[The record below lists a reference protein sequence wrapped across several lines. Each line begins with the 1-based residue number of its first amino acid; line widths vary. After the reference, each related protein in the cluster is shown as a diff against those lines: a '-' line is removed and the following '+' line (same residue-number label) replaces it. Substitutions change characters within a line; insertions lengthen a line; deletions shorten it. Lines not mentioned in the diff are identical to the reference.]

1 MIIESTLKAKLIYI
15 FGIDDKMHEGC
26 LKIGEATLDE
36 DADLFSLAPG
46 CEALNKAAHKRI
58 SQYTQTAGIQYHLL
72 HTELAIRTK
81 DKQIQGFNDKAVH
94 DVLLHSGLKRK
105 DFNLGGGKASE
116 WFVVDLKTAIAAIQ
130 AVKANKE
137 ALDGS
142 QITSRQTPIALRNE
156 QRAAIEQTVSCFAEG
171 DQMLWN
177 AKMRFGK
184 TLTALQLFKE
194 LSQANPKQY
203 RRMLILT
210 HRPVVNDGWFDDFHK
225 IFFEVGTPYLY
236 GSKTAGNSFPNLEAM
251 LKEDKGRRYV
261 YFASIQDLRG
271 SSFVGG
277 RFRKNDELFSA
288 HWDLLVIDEAHEGTQ
303 TDLGDKVLKALV
315 KKGTKTLSLSGTP
328 FNLFQKYKEDEI
340 YTWSYVDEQREKA
353 RWEEEHVGDHNPY
366 GSLPRMNMFTY
377 DLGPLFERFQ
387 DSEISFNFHEF
398 FRTDDAGRFVHD
410 EHVGRFLDMMCD
422 PSADS
427 NYPFSTK
434 RYREYFRHTF
444 WLVPGVK
451 EALALQRKLEHHP
464 IFRHFDVVNVAGD
477 GDPDDPGGEA
487 LQKVRDA
494 IGGRATKDYTIT
506 LSCGKL
512 TTGVTVKEWTAVFML
527 SGSAKTG
534 AANYMQTIFRVQSPG
549 QIDGRQ
555 KTDAY
560 VFDFAPDRVLTMMA
574 QAAKT
579 PTRPGRQTDEHRQ
592 RLKEL
597 LNFFPII
604 ALQGSQTRR
613 YDVDQLLTRLKHTYI
628 ERVVNSGFDNNSLY
642 NDRLLELD
650 DVEVK
655 EFETLKGII
664 GSTPSQD
671 PGRDIVVNDSGFDE
685 EKTAGDEQPQDKPK
699 SQLTDEDKAARK
711 ALKKQ
716 QEMRK
721 NAISILRGIS
731 IRMPMLIYGCD
742 LKEGEEI
749 TIDNFAEHI
758 DPRSWEEFMPHGVT
772 KQHFNSFKKYY
783 DPEIF
788 LEAGRQIRKRALRAD
803 HLPVKDR
810 IRHIVEIFDS
820 FRNPDKETVLT
831 PWRVVNMHLS
841 DTVGGYD
848 FYEPTHTEM
857 LDEPRLVD
865 RGSVTNKV
873 FMGQDTRILELNSKS
888 GLYPLYM
895 AYGIWRERCRE
906 WERQGFFEITKMTV
920 EEEQLAWDDV
930 IANNI
935 FVICKTPMAVS
946 ITKRTLVGFR
956 AVNRINARYYPDL
969 VNTLKT
975 NPESFANDVVKGQS
989 FWHNKNVEKEMKF
1002 NAIVGNP
1009 PYQVMDGGNANSATP
1024 VYHLFVNASKQILP
1038 KYISLIMP
1046 SRWLNGGRGL
1056 DAFRETMLHD
1066 DRISHLF
1073 DFFDASECF
1082 NNVEIK
1088 GGICYFLL
1096 DFSYH
1101 GKCNISTHHL
1111 GRIFKTYRP
1120 LLEEGVDTYIRSEE
1134 QVSVLYKVRDKQE
1147 KSFCEWLS
1155 AGRFYGFHTKVD
1167 WFDNGLNGTI
1177 QSADGQ
1183 DTYPITSRPISPD
1196 DVKIYIHG
1204 GECWIKRSDIPK
1216 NSNVAN
1222 EYKLLLP
1229 RSGNPNSIIIG
1240 KPKISEPGSCNSNT
1254 YVLVRPTDGGL
1265 TKEMADNVIAYIK
1278 TRFFRFMVA
1287 TKTSTQSMSLPAYS
1301 FVPLQDFTEPWTDA
1315 KLYEKYG
1322 ITPEEQSYIES
1333 MISPME

>member
-15 FGIDDKMHEGC
+15 FGIDDKTHEGC

-36 DADLFSLAPG
+36 DADLFSLSPN
-46 CEALNKAAHKRI
+46 CEALNNAAHKRI
-58 SQYTQTAGIQYHLL
+58 SQYTQTAGIQYHLF
-72 HTELAIRTK
+72 HTELAMRTK

-105 DFNLGGGKASE
+105 DFNLGEGKASE
-116 WFVVDLKTAIAAIQ
+116 WFIVDLNTAIAAIK

-142 QITSRQTPIALRNE
+142 QITSGQTPIILRNE
-156 QRAAIEQTVSCFAEG
+156 QRAAIDQTKTRFAEG

-194 LSQANPKQY
+194 LSQAEPKQY

-225 IFFEVGTPYLY
+225 IFFEVATPYMY
-236 GSKTAGNSFPNLEAM
+236 GSKTSGNSFQNLEAK
-251 LKEDKGRRYV
+251 LKADKECRYV

-277 RFRKNDELFSA
+277 KFQKNDELFSA

-303 TDLGDKVLKALV
+303 TDLGDKVLKALI

-328 FNLFQKYKEDEI
+328 FNLFGKFKQDDI
-340 YTWSYVDEQREKA
+340 YTWSYVDEQREKEK
-353 RWEEEHVGDHNPY
+353 WEKEHEGDHNPY

-387 DSEISFNFHEF
+387 DSEYSFNFHEF
-398 FRTDDAGRFVHD
+398 FRTDDNGDFVHE
-410 EHVGRFLDMMCD
+410 EHVDRFLDMMCD
-422 PSADS
+422 PSEDS

-434 RYREYFRHTF
+434 RYQEYFRHPF

-451 EALALQRKLEHHP
+451 EALALQYKLEKHP
-464 IFRHFDVVNVAGD
+464 IFCNFDVVNVAGD
-477 GDPDDPGGEA
+477 GDPDDPKGEA

-494 IGGRATKDYTIT
+494 IIEKPKKDYTIT

-549 QIDGRQ
+549 QINGKQ

-574 QAAKT
+574 QAAKA
-579 PTRPGRQTDEHRQ
+579 PTRPGKQTEEHRQ

-650 DVEVK
+650 DVEIE
-655 EFETLKGII
+655 EFDELKGII

-671 PGRDIVVNDSGFDE
+671 SGKDIVINDSGFDE
-685 EKTAGDEQPQDKPK
+685 EETGGDEKPEKKPK
-699 SQLTDEDKAARK
+699 TPLTDEEKAARK
-711 ALKKQ
+711 EMKKKK
-716 QEMRK
+716 EMRK

-742 LKEGEEI
+742 LKDGEDI

-758 DPRSWEEFMPHGVT
+758 DPRSWEEFMPQGIT
-772 KQHFNSFKKYY
+772 KQHFNNFKKYY

-788 LEAGRQIRKRALRAD
+788 LEAGRQIRARARKAD
-803 HLPVKDR
+803 GLPVKER
-810 IRHIVEIFDS
+810 IRHIVEIFSS

-841 DTVGGYD
+841 DTIGGYD
-848 FYEPTHTEM
+848 FYEESHTEM
-857 LDEPRLVD
+857 LNEPRLVD
-865 RGSVTNKV
+865 RGSVTNRV
-873 FMGQDTRILELNSKS
+873 FMGPDTRILELNSKS

-895 AYGIWRERCRE
+895 AYSIWRERCRE
-906 WERQGFFEITKMTV
+906 WERQGFFEVDKMTI

-935 FVICKTPMAVS
+935 FVVCKTPMAVS
-946 ITKRTLVGFR
+946 ITKRTLTGFR
-956 AVNRINARYYPDL
+956 DVKQVNARYYAGL
-969 VNTLKT
+969 VETLKT
-975 NPESFANDVVKGQS
+975 NPESFTKDVVRGQF

-1009 PYQVMDGGNANSATP
+1009 PYQVNIGTKKENYGM
-1024 VYHLFVNASKQILP
+1024 LIFQEFVNAAKRLAPQYVSMIF
-1038 KYISLIMP
+1038 P
-1046 SRWLNGGRGL
+1046 SRWFTGGRGL
-1056 DAFRETMLHD
+1056 EEFRTNMLSDKRLKTIVDYVDAK
-1066 DRISHLF
+1066 
-1073 DFFDASECF
+1073 
-1082 NNVEIK
+1082 EIFPSADVS
-1088 GGICYFLL
+1088 GGINYILWDKEYQGLCDFTYRHNGKSSYQKRNLNEYPIFIRRNEAL
-1096 DFSYH
+1096 DIIRKVVAHNEKMVEENVSSQTPFGFVTTYRGATEAFEGSIPLHTSGGITYVSRQDVTRNPQWIDKYKVVFSKATCEH
-1101 GKCNISTHHL
+1101 AGTPDRSGKYRVFSGLRMLKPEEICTQSYLIGSTFDTEEETLNCISY
-1111 GRIFKTYRP
+1111 FKT
-1120 LLEEGVDTYIRSEE
+1120 
-1134 QVSVLYKVRDKQE
+1134 KFVR
-1147 KSFCEWLS
+1147 FLI
-1155 AGRFYGFHTKVD
+1155 
-1167 WFDNGLNGTI
+1167 I
-1177 QSADGQ
+1177 QLVTSQDMSAD
-1183 DTYPITSRPISPD
+1183 
-1196 DVKIYIHG
+1196 
-1204 GECWIKRSDIPK
+1204 
-1216 NSNVAN
+1216 
-1222 EYKLLLP
+1222 
-1229 RSGNPNSIIIG
+1229 
-1240 KPKISEPGSCNSNT
+1240 
-1254 YVLVRPTDGGL
+1254 
-1265 TKEMADNVIAYIK
+1265 
-1278 TRFFRFMVA
+1278 RFH
-1287 TKTSTQSMSLPAYS
+1287 
-1301 FVPLQDFTEPWTDA
+1301 FVPIQDYSEPWTDE
-1315 KLYEKYG
+1315 KLYTKYG
-1322 ITPEEQSYIES
+1322 ITPDEQAYIES
-1333 MISPME
+1333 LIKPME

>member
-15 FGIDDKMHEGC
+15 FGIDDKTHEGC

-36 DADLFSLAPG
+36 DADLFSLSPN
-46 CEALNKAAHKRI
+46 CEALNNAAHKRI
-58 SQYTQTAGIQYHLL
+58 SQYTQTAGIQYHLF
-72 HTELAIRTK
+72 HTELAMRTK

-105 DFNLGGGKASE
+105 DFNLGEGKASE
-116 WFVVDLKTAIAAIQ
+116 WFIVDLNTAIAAIK

-137 ALDGS
+137 ALDVS
-142 QITSRQTPIALRNE
+142 QITSGQTPIILRNE
-156 QRAAIEQTVSCFAEG
+156 QRAAIDQTKTRFAEG

-194 LSQANPKQY
+194 LSQAEPKQY

-225 IFFEVGTPYLY
+225 IFFEVATPYMY
-236 GSKTAGNSFPNLEAM
+236 GSKTSGNSFQNLEAK
-251 LKEDKGRRYV
+251 LKADKECRYV

-277 RFRKNDELFSA
+277 KFQKNDELFSA

-303 TDLGDKVLKALV
+303 TDLGDKVLKALI

-328 FNLFQKYKEDEI
+328 FNLFGKFKQDDI
-340 YTWSYVDEQREKA
+340 YTWSYVDEQREKEK
-353 RWEEEHVGDHNPY
+353 WEKEHEGDHNPY

-387 DSEISFNFHEF
+387 DSEYSFNFHEF
-398 FRTDDAGRFVHD
+398 FRTDDNGDFVHE
-410 EHVGRFLDMMCD
+410 EHVDRFLDMMCD
-422 PSADS
+422 PSEDS

-434 RYREYFRHTF
+434 RYQEYFRHTF

-451 EALALQRKLEHHP
+451 EALALQYKLEKHP
-464 IFRHFDVVNVAGD
+464 IFCNFDVVNVAGD
-477 GDPDDPGGEA
+477 GDPDDPKGEA

-494 IGGRATKDYTIT
+494 IIEKPKKDYTIT

-549 QIDGRQ
+549 QINGKQ

-574 QAAKT
+574 QAAKA
-579 PTRPGRQTDEHRQ
+579 PTRPGKQTDEHRQ

-613 YDVDQLLTRLKHTYI
+613 SDVDQLLTRLKHTYI

-650 DVEVK
+650 DVEIE
-655 EFETLKGII
+655 EFDELKGII

-671 PGRDIVVNDSGFDE
+671 SGKDIVINDSGFDE
-685 EKTAGDEQPQDKPK
+685 EETGGDDKPEK
-699 SQLTDEDKAARK
+699 KPKTPLTDEEKAARK
-711 ALKKQ
+711 EMKKKK
-716 QEMRK
+716 EMRK

-742 LKEGEEI
+742 LKDGEDI

-758 DPRSWEEFMPHGVT
+758 DPRSWEEFMPQGVT
-772 KQHFNSFKKYY
+772 KQHFNNFKKYY

-788 LEAGRQIRKRALRAD
+788 LEAGRQIRARARKAD
-803 HLPVKDR
+803 GLPVKER
-810 IRHIVEIFDS
+810 IRHIVEIFSS

-841 DTVGGYD
+841 DTIGGYD
-848 FYEPTHTEM
+848 FYEESHTEM
-857 LDEPRLVD
+857 LNEPRLVD
-865 RGSVTNKV
+865 RGSVTNRV

-895 AYGIWRERCRE
+895 AYSIWRERCRE
-906 WERQGFFEITKMTV
+906 WERQGFFEVDKMTI

-935 FVICKTPMAVS
+935 FVVCKTPMAVS
-946 ITKRTLVGFR
+946 ITKRTLTGFR
-956 AVNRINARYYPDL
+956 DVKQVNARYYADL
-969 VNTLKT
+969 VETLKT
-975 NPESFANDVVKGQS
+975 NPESFTKDVVRGQY
-989 FWHNKNVEKEMKF
+989 FWHNKNAEKEMKF

-1009 PYQVMDGGNANSATP
+1009 PYQVMGGSGGTNDAPIFQEFAKA
-1024 VYHLFVNASKQILP
+1024 ASKLSP
-1038 KYISLIMP
+1038 SYITLIMP
-1046 SRWLNGGRGL
+1046 SKWFSGGRENLLGSFRRDML
-1056 DAFRETMLHD
+1056 TGGHIRKMVAFTNSND
-1066 DRISHLF
+1066 IF
-1073 DFFDASECF
+1073 PT
-1082 NNVEIK
+1082 VEIK
-1088 GGICYFLL
+1088 GGICY
-1096 DFSYH
+1096 Y
-1101 GKCNISTHHL
+1101 
-1111 GRIFKTYRP
+1111 
-1120 LLEEGVDTYIRSEE
+1120 LEEGQYNGVCDYVMVQNGKSISAMRDLNEHDIFIRDTQLANIINKVQARAKKDGVGMVEDIVSSDTPFGIPSNPKVSSKNPIDVSPTRNQEYNVELLYIDHLTRTIEYVRE
-1134 QVSVLYKVRDKQE
+1134 KDIVKNANDIQYPKV
-1147 KSFCEWLS
+1147 F
-1155 AGRFYGFHTKVD
+1155 
-1167 WFDNGLNGTI
+1167 
-1177 QSADGQ
+1177 
-1183 DTYPITSRPISPD
+1183 
-1196 DVKIYIHG
+1196 
-1204 GECWIKRSDIPK
+1204 IPK
-1216 NSNVAN
+1216 AGGT
-1222 EYKLLLP
+1222 
-1229 RSGNPNSIIIG
+1229 GNDSKVLGTPTIG
-1240 KPKISEPGSCNSNT
+1240 KPGSVCSQTFLYAKFETEVEANNFIS
-1254 YVLVRPTDGGL
+1254 YL
-1265 TKEMADNVIAYIK
+1265 K
-1278 TRFFRFMVA
+1278 TRFLRILVSA
-1287 TKTSTQSMSLPAYS
+1287 IKTTQDAMSGVYH
-1301 FVPLQDFTEPWTDA
+1301 FVPLQDFSEPWTDE
-1315 KLYEKYG
+1315 KLYAKYG
-1322 ITPEEQSYIES
+1322 ITPDEQAYIES
-1333 MISPME
+1333 LIKPMD

>member
-15 FGIDDKMHEGC
+15 FGIDDKTHEGC

-36 DADLFSLAPG
+36 DADLFSLSPN
-46 CEALNKAAHKRI
+46 CEALNNAAHKRI
-58 SQYTQTAGIQYHLL
+58 SQYTQTAGIQYHLF
-72 HTELAIRTK
+72 HTELAMRTK

-105 DFNLGGGKASE
+105 NFNLGEGKASE
-116 WFVVDLKTAIAAIQ
+116 WFIVDLNTAIAAIK

-137 ALDGS
+137 ALDVS
-142 QITSRQTPIALRNE
+142 QITSGQTPIILRNE
-156 QRAAIEQTVSCFAEG
+156 QRAAIDQTKTRFAEG

-194 LSQANPKQY
+194 LSQAEPKQY

-225 IFFEVGTPYLY
+225 IFFEVATPYMY
-236 GSKTAGNSFPNLEAM
+236 GSKTSGNSFQNLEAK
-251 LKEDKGRRYV
+251 LKADKECRYV

-277 RFRKNDELFSA
+277 KFQKNDELFSA

-303 TDLGDKVLKALV
+303 TDLGDKVLKALI

-328 FNLFQKYKEDEI
+328 FNLFGKFKQDDI
-340 YTWSYVDEQREKA
+340 YTWSYVDEQREKEK
-353 RWEEEHVGDHNPY
+353 WEKEHEGDHNPY

-387 DSEISFNFHEF
+387 DSEYSFNFHEF
-398 FRTDDAGRFVHD
+398 FRTDDNGDFVHE
-410 EHVGRFLDMMCD
+410 EHVDRFLDMMCD
-422 PSADS
+422 PSEDS

-434 RYREYFRHTF
+434 RYQEYFRHTF

-451 EALALQRKLEHHP
+451 EALALQYKLEKHP
-464 IFRHFDVVNVAGD
+464 IFCNFDVVNVAGD
-477 GDPDDPGGEA
+477 GDPDDPKGEA

-494 IGGRATKDYTIT
+494 IIEKPKKDYTIT

-549 QIDGRQ
+549 QINGKQ

-574 QAAKT
+574 QAAKA
-579 PTRPGRQTDEHRQ
+579 PTRPGKQTEEHRQ

-650 DVEVK
+650 DVEIE
-655 EFETLKGII
+655 EFDELKGII

-671 PGRDIVVNDSGFDE
+671 SGKDIVINDSGFDE
-685 EKTAGDEQPQDKPK
+685 EETGGDDKPEK
-699 SQLTDEDKAARK
+699 KPKTPLTDEEKAARK
-711 ALKKQ
+711 EMKKKK
-716 QEMRK
+716 EMRK

-742 LKEGEEI
+742 LKDGEDI

-758 DPRSWEEFMPHGVT
+758 DPRSWEEFMPQGVT
-772 KQHFNSFKKYY
+772 KQHFNNFKKYY

-788 LEAGRQIRKRALRAD
+788 LEAGRQIRARARKAD
-803 HLPVKDR
+803 GLPVKER
-810 IRHIVEIFDS
+810 IRHIVEIFSS

-841 DTVGGYD
+841 DTIGGYD
-848 FYEPTHTEM
+848 FYEESHTEM
-857 LDEPRLVD
+857 LNEPRLVD
-865 RGSVTNKV
+865 RGSVTNRV

-895 AYGIWRERCRE
+895 AYSIWRERCRE
-906 WERQGFFEITKMTV
+906 WERQGFFEVAKMTI

-935 FVICKTPMAVS
+935 FVVCKTPMAVS
-946 ITKRTLVGFR
+946 ITKRTLTGFR
-956 AVNRINARYYPDL
+956 DVKQVNARYYADL
-969 VNTLKT
+969 VETLKT
-975 NPESFANDVVKGQS
+975 NPESFTKDVVRGQY
-989 FWHNKNVEKEMKF
+989 FWHNKNAEKEMKF

-1009 PYQVMDGGNANSATP
+1009 PYQVMGGSGGTNDAPIFQEFAKA
-1024 VYHLFVNASKQILP
+1024 ASKLSP
-1038 KYISLIMP
+1038 SYITLIMP
-1046 SRWLNGGRGL
+1046 SKWFSGGRENLLGSFRRDML
-1056 DAFRETMLHD
+1056 TGGHIRKMVAFTNSND
-1066 DRISHLF
+1066 IF
-1073 DFFDASECF
+1073 PT
-1082 NNVEIK
+1082 VEIK
-1088 GGICYFLL
+1088 GGICY
-1096 DFSYH
+1096 Y
-1101 GKCNISTHHL
+1101 
-1111 GRIFKTYRP
+1111 
-1120 LLEEGVDTYIRSEE
+1120 LEEGQYNGVCDYVMVQNGKSISAMRDLNEHDIFIRDTQLANIINKVQARAKKDGVGMVEDIVSSDTPFGIPSNPKVSSKNPIDVSPTRNQEYNVELLYIDHLTRTIEYVRE
-1134 QVSVLYKVRDKQE
+1134 KDIVKNANDIQYPKV
-1147 KSFCEWLS
+1147 F
-1155 AGRFYGFHTKVD
+1155 
-1167 WFDNGLNGTI
+1167 
-1177 QSADGQ
+1177 
-1183 DTYPITSRPISPD
+1183 
-1196 DVKIYIHG
+1196 
-1204 GECWIKRSDIPK
+1204 IPK
-1216 NSNVAN
+1216 AGGT
-1222 EYKLLLP
+1222 
-1229 RSGNPNSIIIG
+1229 GNDSKVLGTPTIG
-1240 KPKISEPGSCNSNT
+1240 KPGSVCSQTFLYAKFETEVEANNFIS
-1254 YVLVRPTDGGL
+1254 YL
-1265 TKEMADNVIAYIK
+1265 K
-1278 TRFFRFMVA
+1278 TRFLRILVSA
-1287 TKTSTQSMSLPAYS
+1287 IKTTQDAMSGVYH
-1301 FVPLQDFTEPWTDA
+1301 FVPLQDFSEPWTDE
-1315 KLYEKYG
+1315 KLYAKYG
-1322 ITPEEQSYIES
+1322 ITPDEQAYIES
-1333 MISPME
+1333 LIKPMD

>member
-15 FGIDDKMHEGC
+15 FGIDDKTHEGC

-36 DADLFSLAPG
+36 DADLFSLSPN
-46 CEALNKAAHKRI
+46 CEALNNAAHKRI
-58 SQYTQTAGIQYHLL
+58 SQYTQTAGIQYHLF
-72 HTELAIRTK
+72 HTELAMRTK

-105 DFNLGGGKASE
+105 DFNLGEGKASE
-116 WFVVDLKTAIAAIQ
+116 WFIVDLNTAIAAIK

-142 QITSRQTPIALRNE
+142 QITSGQTPIILRNE
-156 QRAAIEQTVSCFAEG
+156 QRAAIDQTKTRFAEG

-194 LSQANPKQY
+194 LSQAEPKQY

-225 IFFEVGTPYLY
+225 IFFEVATPYMY
-236 GSKTAGNSFPNLEAM
+236 GSKTSGNSFQNLEAK
-251 LKEDKGRRYV
+251 LKADKECRYV

-277 RFRKNDELFSA
+277 KFQKNDELFSA

-303 TDLGDKVLKALV
+303 TDLGDKVLKALI

-328 FNLFQKYKEDEI
+328 FNLFGKFKQDDI
-340 YTWSYVDEQREKA
+340 YTWSYVDEQREKEK
-353 RWEEEHVGDHNPY
+353 WEKEHEGDHNPY

-387 DSEISFNFHEF
+387 DSEYSFNFHEF
-398 FRTDDAGRFVHD
+398 FRTDDNGDFVHE
-410 EHVGRFLDMMCD
+410 EHVDRFLDMMCD
-422 PSADS
+422 PSEDS

-434 RYREYFRHTF
+434 RYQEYFRHTF

-451 EALALQRKLEHHP
+451 EALALQYKLEKHP
-464 IFRHFDVVNVAGD
+464 IFCNFDVVNVAGD
-477 GDPDDPGGEA
+477 GDPDDPKGEA

-494 IGGRATKDYTIT
+494 IIEKPKKDYTIT

-549 QIDGRQ
+549 QINGKQ

-574 QAAKT
+574 QAAKA
-579 PTRPGRQTDEHRQ
+579 PTRPGKQTEEHRQ

-650 DVEVK
+650 DDEIE
-655 EFETLKGII
+655 EFDELKGII

-671 PGRDIVVNDSGFDE
+671 SGKDIIINDSGFDE
-685 EKTAGDEQPQDKPK
+685 EETGGDDKPEK
-699 SQLTDEDKAARK
+699 KPKTPLTDEEKAARK
-711 ALKKQ
+711 EMKKKK
-716 QEMRK
+716 EMRK

-742 LKEGEEI
+742 LKDGEDI

-758 DPRSWEEFMPHGVT
+758 DPRSWEEFMPQGIT
-772 KQHFNSFKKYY
+772 KQHFNNFKKYY

-788 LEAGRQIRKRALRAD
+788 LEAGRQIRARARKAD
-803 HLPVKDR
+803 GLPVKER
-810 IRHIVEIFDS
+810 IRHIVEIFSS

-841 DTVGGYD
+841 DTIGGYD
-848 FYEPTHTEM
+848 FYEESHTEM
-857 LDEPRLVD
+857 LNEPRLVD
-865 RGSVTNKV
+865 RGSVTNRV

-895 AYGIWRERCRE
+895 AYSIWRERCRE
-906 WERQGFFEITKMTV
+906 WERQGFFEVDKMTI

-935 FVICKTPMAVS
+935 FVVCKTPMAVS
-946 ITKRTLVGFR
+946 ITKRTLTGFR
-956 AVNRINARYYPDL
+956 DVKQVNVRYYADL
-969 VNTLKT
+969 VETLKT
-975 NPESFANDVVKGQS
+975 NPESFTKDVVRGQY
-989 FWHNKNVEKEMKF
+989 FWHNKNAEKEMKF

-1009 PYQVMDGGNANSATP
+1009 PYQVMDGGIGSSAVP
-1024 VYHLFVNASKQILP
+1024 VYHHFVNVANRIDPQ
-1038 KYISLIMP
+1038 YVSLIMP
-1046 SRWLNGGRGL
+1046 AKWYSGGRGL
-1056 DAFRETMLHD
+1056 DSFRQSMLS
-1066 DRISHLF
+1066 DRSISHLF
-1073 DFFDASECF
+1073 DFIDSHDCF
-1082 NNVEIK
+1082 TKVDIA
-1088 GGICYFLL
+1088 GGVCYFLRDKFYNGNCVVSTIRNGKTTVVTRNLNEL
-1096 DFSYH
+1096 DVFVRTKEELDILDKIKSNTESFMSDVVLAQKPFGLRTYETPLSEGDIVLRYNK
-1101 GKCNISTHHL
+1101 GKGLYLRKRIETNSNLIDKWKVITSCATNEHAGETDKNGRKRIISTL
-1111 GRIFKTYRP
+1111 EVLKPGEICTETYMVISTF
-1120 LLEEGVDTYIRSEE
+1120 ESEKE
-1134 QVSVLYKVRDKQE
+1134 
-1147 KSFCEWLS
+1147 
-1155 AGRFYGFHTKVD
+1155 A
-1167 WFDNGLNGTI
+1167 
-1177 QSADGQ
+1177 
-1183 DTYPITSRPISPD
+1183 
-1196 DVKIYIHG
+1196 
-1204 GECWIKRSDIPK
+1204 
-1216 NSNVAN
+1216 NS
-1222 EYKLLLP
+1222 
-1229 RSGNPNSIIIG
+1229 
-1240 KPKISEPGSCNSNT
+1240 C
-1254 YVLVRPTDGGL
+1254 
-1265 TKEMADNVIAYIK
+1265 IAYIK
-1278 TRFFRFMVA
+1278 TNLVRFMLAMV
-1287 TKTSTQSMSLPAYS
+1287 TTTQHLSKSNFQ
-1301 FVPLQDFTEPWTDA
+1301 FVPLQDFSEPWTDE
-1315 KLYEKYG
+1315 KLYAKYG
-1322 ITPEEQSYIES
+1322 ITPDEQAYIES
-1333 MISPME
+1333 LIKPME

>member
-36 DADLFSLAPG
+36 DADLFTLSPN
-46 CEALNKAAHKRI
+46 CEALNNAAHKRI
-58 SQYTQTAGIQYHLL
+58 SQYTQTAGIQYKLF

-105 DFNLGGGKASE
+105 DFNLGEGKASE
-116 WFVVDLKTAIAAIQ
+116 WFIVDLNTAIAAIK

-142 QITSRQTPIALRNE
+142 QITTGQTPIILRNE
-156 QRAAIEQTVSCFAEG
+156 QRAAIEQTKARFAEG

-194 LSQANPKQY
+194 LSQAEPKQY

-225 IFFEVGTPYLY
+225 IFFEVGTPYMY
-236 GSKTAGNSFPNLEAM
+236 GSKTSGNSFQNLEA
-251 LKEDKGRRYV
+251 KVKADKDCRYV

-277 RFRKNDELFSA
+277 KFQKNDELFSA

-303 TDLGDKVLKALV
+303 TDLGDKVLKALI

-328 FNLFQKYKEDEI
+328 FNLFGKFKQDDI
-340 YTWSYVDEQREKA
+340 YTWSYVDEQREKEK
-353 RWEEEHVGDHNPY
+353 WEKEHEGDHNPY

-387 DSEISFNFHEF
+387 DSEYSFNFHEF
-398 FRTDDAGRFVHD
+398 FRTDDNGDFVHE
-410 EHVGRFLDMMCD
+410 EHVDRFLDMMCD
-422 PSADS
+422 PSEDS

-434 RYREYFRHTF
+434 RYQEYFRHTF

-451 EALALQRKLEHHP
+451 EALALQYKLEKHP
-464 IFRHFDVVNVAGD
+464 IFCNFDVVNVAGD
-477 GDPDDPGGEA
+477 GDPDDPKGEA

-494 IGGRATKDYTIT
+494 IIEKPKKDYTIT

-549 QIDGRQ
+549 QINGKQ

-574 QAAKT
+574 HAAKA
-579 PTRPGRQTDEHRQ
+579 PTRPGKQTEEHRQ

-650 DVEVK
+650 DVEIE
-655 EFETLKGII
+655 EFDELKGII

-671 PGRDIVVNDSGFDE
+671 SGKDIVINDSGFDE
-685 EKTAGDEQPQDKPK
+685 EETGGDKPEK
-699 SQLTDEDKAARK
+699 KPKTPLTDEEKAVRK
-711 ALKKQ
+711 EMKKKK
-716 QEMRK
+716 EMRK

-742 LKEGEEI
+742 LKDGEDI

-758 DPRSWEEFMPHGVT
+758 DPRSWEEFMPQGIT
-772 KQHFNSFKKYY
+772 KQHFNNFKKYY

-788 LEAGRQIRKRALRAD
+788 LEAGRQIRARARKAD
-803 HLPVKDR
+803 GLPVKER
-810 IRHIVEIFDS
+810 IRHIVEIFSS

-841 DTVGGYD
+841 DTIGGYD
-848 FYEPTHTEM
+848 FYEETHTEM
-857 LDEPRLVD
+857 LNNPRLVD
-865 RGSVTNKV
+865 RGSVTNRV

-895 AYGIWRERCRE
+895 AYSIWRERCRE
-906 WERQGFFEITKMTV
+906 WERQGFFEVDKMTI

-935 FVICKTPMAVS
+935 FVVCKTPMAVS

-956 AVNRINARYYPDL
+956 DVKQVNTRYYADL
-969 VNTLKT
+969 VETLKT
-975 NPESFANDVVKGQS
+975 NPESFTKDVVRGQY

-1009 PYQVMDGGNANSATP
+1009 PYQVVNPNDNQNRNAP
-1024 VYHLFVNASKQILP
+1024 IYHKFIQVAMMLP
-1038 KYISLIMP
+1038 TNYISMISP
-1046 SRWLNGGRGL
+1046 ARWYFNNILLG
-1056 DAFRETMLHD
+1056 DFSEKFVSDTHISYLHD
-1066 DRISHLF
+1066 YANATEIF
-1073 DFFDASECF
+1073 PT
-1082 NNVEIK
+1082 VEIK
-1088 GGICYFLL
+1088 SGVCYFLW
-1096 DFSYH
+1096 DRNH
-1101 GKCNISTHHL
+1101 NGKCKI
-1111 GRIFKTYRP
+1111 
-1120 LLEEGVDTYIRSEE
+1120 EENLFGKDT
-1134 QVSVLYKVRDKQE
+1134 VSVRFLKSEYDEGFIRYGNAIPIIKKV
-1147 KSFCEWLS
+1147 KSFGEPSFSSLVSPQNPFGFNTAVKGDSKKNSDSVIIISKGKSDLQELYIDRSKVSLHKEWIDQIKIITSKAAEDGILP
-1155 AGRFYGFHTKVD
+1155 GKVITKFYIVESGKCC
-1167 WFDNGLNGTI
+1167 NGTYMVI
-1177 QSADGQ
+1177 GPFGND
-1183 DTYPITSRPISPD
+1183 R
-1196 DVKIYIHG
+1196 VK
-1204 GECWIKRSDIPK
+1204 C
-1216 NSNVAN
+1216 
-1222 EYKLLLP
+1222 
-1229 RSGNPNSIIIG
+1229 
-1240 KPKISEPGSCNSNT
+1240 
-1254 YVLVRPTDGGL
+1254 
-1265 TKEMADNVIAYIK
+1265 DNVISYIK
-1278 TRFFRFMVA
+1278 TRLFRFLVGI
-1287 TKTSTQSMSLPAYS
+1287 KKPTQDLKDQTFSL
-1301 FVPLQDFTEPWTDA
+1301 VPMQDFSEPWTDE
-1315 KLYEKYG
+1315 KLYAKYG
-1322 ITPEEQSYIES
+1322 ITPDEQAYIES
-1333 MISPME
+1333 LIKPME

>member
-15 FGIDDKMHEGC
+15 FGIDDKTHEGC

-36 DADLFSLAPG
+36 DADLFSLSPN
-46 CEALNKAAHKRI
+46 CEALNNAAHKRI
-58 SQYTQTAGIQYHLL
+58 SQYTQTAGIQYHLF
-72 HTELAIRTK
+72 HTELAMRTK

-105 DFNLGGGKASE
+105 DFNLGEGKASE
-116 WFVVDLKTAIAAIQ
+116 WFIVDLNTAIAAIK

-142 QITSRQTPIALRNE
+142 QITSGQTPIILRNE
-156 QRAAIEQTVSCFAEG
+156 QRAAIDQTKTRFAEG

-194 LSQANPKQY
+194 LSQAEPKQY

-225 IFFEVGTPYLY
+225 IFFEVATPYMY
-236 GSKTAGNSFPNLEAM
+236 GSKTSGNSFQNLEAK
-251 LKEDKGRRYV
+251 LKADKECRYV

-277 RFRKNDELFSA
+277 KFQKNDELFSA

-303 TDLGDKVLKALV
+303 TDLGDKVLKALI

-328 FNLFQKYKEDEI
+328 FNLFGKFKQDDI
-340 YTWSYVDEQREKA
+340 YTWSYVDEQREKEK
-353 RWEEEHVGDHNPY
+353 WEKEHEGDHNPY

-387 DSEISFNFHEF
+387 DSEYSFNFHEF
-398 FRTDDAGRFVHD
+398 FRTDDNGDFVHE
-410 EHVGRFLDMMCD
+410 EHVDRFLDMMCD
-422 PSADS
+422 PSEDS

-434 RYREYFRHTF
+434 RYQEYFRHTF

-451 EALALQRKLEHHP
+451 EALALQYKLEKHP
-464 IFRHFDVVNVAGD
+464 IFCNFDVVNVAGD
-477 GDPDDPGGEA
+477 GDPDDPKGEA

-494 IGGRATKDYTIT
+494 IIEKPKKDYTIT

-549 QIDGRQ
+549 QINGKQ

-574 QAAKT
+574 QAAKA
-579 PTRPGRQTDEHRQ
+579 PTRPGKQTDEHRQ

-650 DVEVK
+650 DVEIE
-655 EFETLKGII
+655 EFDELKGII

-671 PGRDIVVNDSGFDE
+671 SGKDIVINDSGFDE
-685 EKTAGDEQPQDKPK
+685 EETGGDDKPEK
-699 SQLTDEDKAARK
+699 KPKTPLTDEEKAARK
-711 ALKKQ
+711 EMKKKK
-716 QEMRK
+716 EMRK

-742 LKEGEEI
+742 LKDGEDI

-758 DPRSWEEFMPHGVT
+758 DPRSWEEFMPQGIT
-772 KQHFNSFKKYY
+772 KQHFNKFKKYY

-788 LEAGRQIRKRALRAD
+788 LEAGRQIRARARKAD
-803 HLPVKDR
+803 GLPVKER
-810 IRHIVEIFDS
+810 IRHIVEIFSS

-841 DTVGGYD
+841 DTIGGYD
-848 FYEPTHTEM
+848 FYEESHTEM
-857 LDEPRLVD
+857 LNEPRLVD
-865 RGSVTNKV
+865 RGSVTNRV

-895 AYGIWRERCRE
+895 AYSIWRERCRE
-906 WERQGFFEITKMTV
+906 WERQGFFEVDKMTI

-935 FVICKTPMAVS
+935 FVVCKTPMAVS
-946 ITKRTLVGFR
+946 ITKRTLTGFR
-956 AVNRINARYYPDL
+956 DVKQVNARYYADL
-969 VNTLKT
+969 VETLKT
-975 NPESFANDVVKGQS
+975 NPESFTKDVVRGQY
-989 FWHNKNVEKEMKF
+989 FWHNKNAEKEMKF

-1009 PYQVMDGGNANSATP
+1009 PYQVMDGGIGSSAVP
-1024 VYHLFVNASKQILP
+1024 VYHHFVNVANKIDPQ
-1038 KYISLIMP
+1038 YVSLIMP
-1046 SRWLNGGRGL
+1046 AKWYSGGRGL
-1056 DAFRETMLHD
+1056 DSFRQSMLS
-1066 DRISHLF
+1066 DRSISHLF
-1073 DFFDASECF
+1073 DFIDSHDCF
-1082 NNVEIK
+1082 TKVDIA
-1088 GGICYFLL
+1088 GGVCYFLRDKFYNGNCVVSTIRNGKTTVVTRNLNEL
-1096 DFSYH
+1096 DVFVRTKEELDILDKIKSNTESFMSDVVLAQKPFGLRTYETPLSEGDIVLRYNK
-1101 GKCNISTHHL
+1101 GKGLYLRKRIETNSNLIDKWKVITSCATNEHAGETDKNGRKRIISTL
-1111 GRIFKTYRP
+1111 EVLKPGEICTETYMVISTF
-1120 LLEEGVDTYIRSEE
+1120 ESEKE
-1134 QVSVLYKVRDKQE
+1134 
-1147 KSFCEWLS
+1147 
-1155 AGRFYGFHTKVD
+1155 A
-1167 WFDNGLNGTI
+1167 
-1177 QSADGQ
+1177 
-1183 DTYPITSRPISPD
+1183 
-1196 DVKIYIHG
+1196 
-1204 GECWIKRSDIPK
+1204 
-1216 NSNVAN
+1216 NS
-1222 EYKLLLP
+1222 
-1229 RSGNPNSIIIG
+1229 
-1240 KPKISEPGSCNSNT
+1240 C
-1254 YVLVRPTDGGL
+1254 
-1265 TKEMADNVIAYIK
+1265 IAYIK
-1278 TRFFRFMVA
+1278 TNLVRFMLAMV
-1287 TKTSTQSMSLPAYS
+1287 TTTQHLSKSNFQ
-1301 FVPLQDFTEPWTDA
+1301 FVPLQDFSEPWTDE
-1315 KLYEKYG
+1315 KLYAKYG
-1322 ITPEEQSYIES
+1322 ITPDEQAYIES
-1333 MISPME
+1333 LIKPME

>member
-15 FGIDDKMHEGC
+15 FGIDDKTHEGC

-36 DADLFSLAPG
+36 DADLFSLSPN
-46 CEALNKAAHKRI
+46 CEALNNAAHKRI
-58 SQYTQTAGIQYHLL
+58 SQYTQTAGIQYHLF
-72 HTELAIRTK
+72 HTELAMRTK

-105 DFNLGGGKASE
+105 DFNLGEGKASE
-116 WFVVDLKTAIAAIQ
+116 WFIVDLNTAIAAIN

-142 QITSRQTPIALRNE
+142 QITSGQTPIILRNE
-156 QRAAIEQTVSCFAEG
+156 QRAAIDQTKTRFAEG

-194 LSQANPKQY
+194 LSQAEPKQY

-225 IFFEVGTPYLY
+225 IFFEVATPYMY
-236 GSKTAGNSFPNLEAM
+236 GSKTSGNSFQNLEAK
-251 LKEDKGRRYV
+251 LKADKECRYV

-277 RFRKNDELFSA
+277 KFQKNDELFSA

-303 TDLGDKVLKALV
+303 TDLGDKVLKALI

-328 FNLFQKYKEDEI
+328 FNLFGKFKQDDI
-340 YTWSYVDEQREKA
+340 YTWSYVDEQREKEK
-353 RWEEEHVGDHNPY
+353 WEKEHEGDHNPY

-387 DSEISFNFHEF
+387 DSEYSFNFHEF
-398 FRTDDAGRFVHD
+398 FRTDDNGDFVHE
-410 EHVGRFLDMMCD
+410 EHVDRFLDMMCD
-422 PSADS
+422 PSEDS

-434 RYREYFRHTF
+434 RYQEYFRHTF

-451 EALALQRKLEHHP
+451 EALALQYKLEKHP
-464 IFRHFDVVNVAGD
+464 IFCNFDVVNVAGD
-477 GDPDDPGGEA
+477 GDPDDPKGEA

-494 IGGRATKDYTIT
+494 IIEKPKKDYTIT

-549 QIDGRQ
+549 QINGKQ

-574 QAAKT
+574 QAAKA
-579 PTRPGRQTDEHRQ
+579 PTRPGKQTEEHRQ

-650 DVEVK
+650 DVEIE
-655 EFETLKGII
+655 EFDELKGII

-671 PGRDIVVNDSGFDE
+671 SGKDIVINDSGFDE
-685 EKTAGDEQPQDKPK
+685 EETGGDDKPEK
-699 SQLTDEDKAARK
+699 KPKTPLTDEEKAARK
-711 ALKKQ
+711 EMKKKK
-716 QEMRK
+716 EMRK

-742 LKEGEEI
+742 LKDGEDI

-758 DPRSWEEFMPHGVT
+758 DPRSWEEFMPQGIT
-772 KQHFNSFKKYY
+772 KQHFNNFKKYY
-783 DPEIF
+783 DHEIF
-788 LEAGRQIRKRALRAD
+788 LEAGRQIRARARKAD
-803 HLPVKDR
+803 GLPVKER
-810 IRHIVEIFDS
+810 IRHIVEIFSS

-841 DTVGGYD
+841 DTIGGYD
-848 FYEPTHTEM
+848 FYEESHTEM
-857 LDEPRLVD
+857 LNEPRLVD
-865 RGSVTNKV
+865 RGSVTNRV

-895 AYGIWRERCRE
+895 AYSIWRERCRE
-906 WERQGFFEITKMTV
+906 WERQGFFEVDKMTI

-935 FVICKTPMAVS
+935 FVVCKTPMAVS
-946 ITKRTLVGFR
+946 ITKRTLTGFR
-956 AVNRINARYYPDL
+956 DVKQVNARYYADL
-969 VNTLKT
+969 VETLKT
-975 NPESFANDVVKGQS
+975 NPESFTKDVVRGQY
-989 FWHNKNVEKEMKF
+989 FWHNKNAEKEMKF

-1009 PYQVMDGGNANSATP
+1009 PYQVMDGGIGSSAVP
-1024 VYHLFVNASKQILP
+1024 VYHHFVNVANRIDPQ
-1038 KYISLIMP
+1038 YVSLIMP
-1046 SRWLNGGRGL
+1046 AKWYSGGRGL
-1056 DAFRETMLHD
+1056 DSFRQSMLS
-1066 DRISHLF
+1066 DRSISHLF
-1073 DFFDASECF
+1073 DFIDSHDCF
-1082 NNVEIK
+1082 TKVDIA
-1088 GGICYFLL
+1088 GGVCYFLRDKFYNGNCVVSTIRNGKTTVVTRNLNEL
-1096 DFSYH
+1096 DVFVRTKEELDILDKIKSNTESFMSDVVLAQKPFGLRTYETPLSEGDIVLRYNK
-1101 GKCNISTHHL
+1101 GKGLYLRKRIETNSNLIDKWKVITSCATNEHAGETDKNGRKRIISTL
-1111 GRIFKTYRP
+1111 EVLKPGEICTETYMVISTF
-1120 LLEEGVDTYIRSEE
+1120 ESEKE
-1134 QVSVLYKVRDKQE
+1134 
-1147 KSFCEWLS
+1147 
-1155 AGRFYGFHTKVD
+1155 A
-1167 WFDNGLNGTI
+1167 
-1177 QSADGQ
+1177 
-1183 DTYPITSRPISPD
+1183 
-1196 DVKIYIHG
+1196 
-1204 GECWIKRSDIPK
+1204 
-1216 NSNVAN
+1216 NS
-1222 EYKLLLP
+1222 
-1229 RSGNPNSIIIG
+1229 
-1240 KPKISEPGSCNSNT
+1240 C
-1254 YVLVRPTDGGL
+1254 
-1265 TKEMADNVIAYIK
+1265 IAYIK
-1278 TRFFRFMVA
+1278 TNLVRFMLAMV
-1287 TKTSTQSMSLPAYS
+1287 TTTQHLSKSNFQ
-1301 FVPLQDFTEPWTDA
+1301 FVPLQDFSEPWTDE
-1315 KLYEKYG
+1315 KLYAKYG
-1322 ITPEEQSYIES
+1322 ITPDEQAYIES
-1333 MISPME
+1333 LIKPME

>member
-1 MIIESTLKAKLIYI
+1 MIIESTLKAKLIYV
-15 FGIDDKMHEGC
+15 FGIDDKTHEGC

-36 DADLFSLAPG
+36 DADLFALSPN
-46 CEALNKAAHKRI
+46 CEALNNAAHKRI
-58 SQYTQTAGIQYHLL
+58 SQYTQTAGIQYHLF
-72 HTELAIRTK
+72 HTELAMRTK

-105 DFNLGGGKASE
+105 DFNLGEGKASE
-116 WFVVDLKTAIAAIQ
+116 WFIVDLNTAIAAIK

-142 QITSRQTPIALRNE
+142 QITSGQTPIILRNE
-156 QRAAIEQTVSCFAEG
+156 QRAAIEQTKTRFVEG

-194 LSQANPKQY
+194 LSQAEPKQY

-225 IFFEVGTPYLY
+225 IFFEVGTPYMY
-236 GSKTAGNSFPNLEAM
+236 GSKTSGNSFQNLEAK
-251 LKEDKGRRYV
+251 LKADRDCRYV

-277 RFRKNDELFSA
+277 KFQKNDELFSA

-303 TDLGDKVLKALV
+303 TDLGDKVLKALI

-328 FNLFQKYKEDEI
+328 FNLFGKFKQDDI
-340 YTWSYVDEQREKA
+340 YTWSYVDEQREKEK
-353 RWEEEHVGDHNPY
+353 WEKEHEGDHNPY

-387 DSEISFNFHEF
+387 DSEYSFNFHEF
-398 FRTDDAGRFVHD
+398 FRTDDNGDFVHQ
-410 EHVGRFLDMMCD
+410 EHVDRFLDMMCD
-422 PSADS
+422 PSEDS

-434 RYREYFRHTF
+434 RYQEYFRHTF

-451 EALALQRKLEHHP
+451 EALALQYKLEKHP
-464 IFRHFDVVNVAGD
+464 IFCNFDVVNVAGD
-477 GDPDDPGGEA
+477 GDPDDPKGEA

-494 IGGRATKDYTIT
+494 IIEKPKKDYTIT

-549 QIDGRQ
+549 QINGKQ

-574 QAAKT
+574 QAAKA
-579 PTRPGRQTDEHRQ
+579 PTRPGKQTEEHRQ

-650 DVEVK
+650 DVEIE
-655 EFETLKGII
+655 EFDELKGII

-671 PGRDIVVNDSGFDE
+671 SGKDIIINDSGFDE
-685 EKTAGDEQPQDKPK
+685 EETAGDEKPEKKPK
-699 SQLTDEDKAARK
+699 TPLADEEKAARK
-711 ALKKQ
+711 EMKKKK
-716 QEMRK
+716 EMRK

-742 LKEGEEI
+742 LKDGEDI

-758 DPRSWEEFMPHGVT
+758 DPRSWEEFMPQGIT
-772 KQHFNSFKKYY
+772 KQHFNNFKKYY

-788 LEAGRQIRKRALRAD
+788 LEAGRQIRARARKAD
-803 HLPVKDR
+803 GLPVKER
-810 IRHIVEIFDS
+810 IRHIVEIFSS

-841 DTVGGYD
+841 DTIGGYD
-848 FYEPTHTEM
+848 FYEESHTEM
-857 LDEPRLVD
+857 LNEPRFVD
-865 RGSVTNKV
+865 RGSVTNRV
-873 FMGQDTRILELNSKS
+873 FMRQDTRILELNSKS

-895 AYGIWRERCRE
+895 AYSIWRERCRE
-906 WERQGFFEITKMTV
+906 WERQGYFEVDKMTI

-935 FVICKTPMAVS
+935 FVVCKTPMAVS
-946 ITKRTLVGFR
+946 ITKRTLTSFR
-956 AVNRINARYYPDL
+956 DVKQVNARYYADL
-969 VNTLKT
+969 VETLKT
-975 NPESFANDVVKGQS
+975 NPESFTKDVVRGQY
-989 FWHNKNVEKEMKF
+989 FWHNKNAEKEMKF

-1009 PYQVMDGGNANSATP
+1009 PYQVMDGGIGSSAVP
-1024 VYHLFVNASKQILP
+1024 VYHHFVNVANRIDPQ
-1038 KYISLIMP
+1038 YVSLIMP
-1046 SRWLNGGRGL
+1046 AKWYSGGRGL
-1056 DAFRETMLHD
+1056 DSFRQSMLS
-1066 DRISHLF
+1066 DRSISHLF
-1073 DFFDASECF
+1073 DFIDSHDCF
-1082 NNVEIK
+1082 TKVDIA
-1088 GGICYFLL
+1088 GGVCYFLRDKFYNGNCVVSTIRNGKTTVVTRNLNEL
-1096 DFSYH
+1096 DVFVRTKEELDILDKIKSNTESFMSDVVLAQKPFGLRTYETPLSEGDIVLRYNK
-1101 GKCNISTHHL
+1101 GKGLYLRKRIETNSNLIDKWKVITSCATNEHAGETDKNGRKRIISTL
-1111 GRIFKTYRP
+1111 EVLKPGEICTETYMVISTF
-1120 LLEEGVDTYIRSEE
+1120 ESEKE
-1134 QVSVLYKVRDKQE
+1134 
-1147 KSFCEWLS
+1147 
-1155 AGRFYGFHTKVD
+1155 A
-1167 WFDNGLNGTI
+1167 
-1177 QSADGQ
+1177 
-1183 DTYPITSRPISPD
+1183 
-1196 DVKIYIHG
+1196 
-1204 GECWIKRSDIPK
+1204 
-1216 NSNVAN
+1216 NS
-1222 EYKLLLP
+1222 
-1229 RSGNPNSIIIG
+1229 
-1240 KPKISEPGSCNSNT
+1240 C
-1254 YVLVRPTDGGL
+1254 
-1265 TKEMADNVIAYIK
+1265 IAYIK
-1278 TRFFRFMVA
+1278 TNLVRFMLAMV
-1287 TKTSTQSMSLPAYS
+1287 TTTQHLSKSNFQ
-1301 FVPLQDFTEPWTDA
+1301 FVPLQDFSEPWTDE
-1315 KLYEKYG
+1315 KLYAKYG
-1322 ITPEEQSYIES
+1322 ITPDEQAYIES
-1333 MISPME
+1333 LIKPME

>member
-15 FGIDDKMHEGC
+15 FGIDDKTHEGC

-36 DADLFSLAPG
+36 DADLFSLSPN
-46 CEALNKAAHKRI
+46 CEALNNAAHKRI
-58 SQYTQTAGIQYHLL
+58 SQYTQTAGIQYHLF
-72 HTELAIRTK
+72 HTELAMRTK

-105 DFNLGGGKASE
+105 DFNLGEGKASE
-116 WFVVDLKTAIAAIQ
+116 WFVVDLNTAIAAIK

-142 QITSRQTPIALRNE
+142 QITSGQTPIILRNE
-156 QRAAIEQTVSCFAEG
+156 QRAAINQTKTRFAEG

-194 LSQANPKQY
+194 LSQAEPKQY

-225 IFFEVGTPYLY
+225 IFFEVATPYMY
-236 GSKTAGNSFPNLEAM
+236 GSKTSGNSFQNLEAK
-251 LKEDKGRRYV
+251 LKADKECRYV

-277 RFRKNDELFSA
+277 KFQKNDELFSA

-303 TDLGDKVLKALV
+303 TDLGDKVLKALI

-328 FNLFQKYKEDEI
+328 FNLFGKFKQDDI
-340 YTWSYVDEQREKA
+340 YTWSYVDEQREKEK
-353 RWEEEHVGDHNPY
+353 WEKEHEGDHNPY

-387 DSEISFNFHEF
+387 DSEYSFNFHEF
-398 FRTDDAGRFVHD
+398 FRTDDNGDFVHQ
-410 EHVGRFLDMMCD
+410 EHVDRFLDMMCD
-422 PSADS
+422 PSEDS

-434 RYREYFRHTF
+434 RYQEYFRHTF

-451 EALALQRKLEHHP
+451 EALALQYKLEKHP
-464 IFRHFDVVNVAGD
+464 IFCNFDVVNVAGD
-477 GDPDDPGGEA
+477 GDPDDPKGEA

-494 IGGRATKDYTIT
+494 IIEKPKKDYTIT

-549 QIDGRQ
+549 QINGKQ

-574 QAAKT
+574 QAAKA
-579 PTRPGRQTDEHRQ
+579 PTRPGKQTEEHRQ

-650 DVEVK
+650 DVEIE
-655 EFETLKGII
+655 EFDELKGII

-671 PGRDIVVNDSGFDE
+671 SGKDIIINDSGFDE
-685 EKTAGDEQPQDKPK
+685 EETAGDEKPEKKPK
-699 SQLTDEDKAARK
+699 TPLTDEEKAARK
-711 ALKKQ
+711 DMKKKK
-716 QEMRK
+716 EMRK

-742 LKEGEEI
+742 LKDGEDI

-758 DPRSWEEFMPHGVT
+758 DPRSWEEFMPQGIT
-772 KQHFNSFKKYY
+772 KQHFNNFKKYY

-788 LEAGRQIRKRALRAD
+788 LEAGRQIRARARKAD
-803 HLPVKDR
+803 GLPVKER
-810 IRHIVEIFDS
+810 IRHIVEIFSS

-841 DTVGGYD
+841 DTIGGYD
-848 FYEPTHTEM
+848 FYEESHTEM
-857 LDEPRLVD
+857 LNEPRLVD
-865 RGSVTNKV
+865 RGSVTNRV
-873 FMGQDTRILELNSKS
+873 FMGQGTRILELNSKS

-895 AYGIWRERCRE
+895 AYSIWRERCRE
-906 WERQGFFEITKMTV
+906 WERQGFFEVDKMTI

-935 FVICKTPMAVS
+935 FVVCKTPMAVS
-946 ITKRTLVGFR
+946 ITKRTLTGFR
-956 AVNRINARYYPDL
+956 DVKQVNARYYADL
-969 VNTLKT
+969 VETLKT
-975 NPESFANDVVKGQS
+975 NPESFTKDVVRGQY
-989 FWHNKNVEKEMKF
+989 FWHNKNAEKEMKF

-1009 PYQVMDGGNANSATP
+1009 PYQVMDGGIGSSAVP
-1024 VYHLFVNASKQILP
+1024 VYHHFVNVANRIDPQ
-1038 KYISLIMP
+1038 YVSLIMP
-1046 SRWLNGGRGL
+1046 AKWYSGGRGL
-1056 DAFRETMLHD
+1056 DSFRQSMLS
-1066 DRISHLF
+1066 DRSISHLF
-1073 DFFDASECF
+1073 DFIDSHDCF
-1082 NNVEIK
+1082 TKVDIA
-1088 GGICYFLL
+1088 GGVCYFLRDKFYNGNCVVSTIRNGKTTVVTRNLNEL
-1096 DFSYH
+1096 DVFVRTKEELDILDKIKSNTESFMSDVVLAQKPFGLRTYETPLSEGDIVLRYNK
-1101 GKCNISTHHL
+1101 GKGLYLRKRIETNSNLIDKWKVITSCATNEHAGETDKNGRKRIISTL
-1111 GRIFKTYRP
+1111 EVLKPGEICTETYMVISTF
-1120 LLEEGVDTYIRSEE
+1120 ESEKE
-1134 QVSVLYKVRDKQE
+1134 
-1147 KSFCEWLS
+1147 
-1155 AGRFYGFHTKVD
+1155 A
-1167 WFDNGLNGTI
+1167 
-1177 QSADGQ
+1177 
-1183 DTYPITSRPISPD
+1183 
-1196 DVKIYIHG
+1196 
-1204 GECWIKRSDIPK
+1204 
-1216 NSNVAN
+1216 NS
-1222 EYKLLLP
+1222 
-1229 RSGNPNSIIIG
+1229 
-1240 KPKISEPGSCNSNT
+1240 C
-1254 YVLVRPTDGGL
+1254 
-1265 TKEMADNVIAYIK
+1265 IAYIK
-1278 TRFFRFMVA
+1278 TNLVRFMLAMV
-1287 TKTSTQSMSLPAYS
+1287 TTTQHLSKSNFQ
-1301 FVPLQDFTEPWTDA
+1301 FVPLQDFSEPWTDE
-1315 KLYEKYG
+1315 KLYAKYG
-1322 ITPEEQSYIES
+1322 ITPDEQAYIES
-1333 MISPME
+1333 LIKPME

>member
-15 FGIDDKMHEGC
+15 FGIDDKTHEGC

-36 DADLFSLAPG
+36 DADLFSLSPN
-46 CEALNKAAHKRI
+46 CEALNNAAHKRI
-58 SQYTQTAGIQYHLL
+58 SQYTQTAGIQYHLF
-72 HTELAIRTK
+72 HTELAMRTK

-105 DFNLGGGKASE
+105 NFNLGEGKASE
-116 WFVVDLKTAIAAIQ
+116 WFIVDLNTAIAAIK

-137 ALDGS
+137 ALDVS
-142 QITSRQTPIALRNE
+142 QITSGQTPIILRNE
-156 QRAAIEQTVSCFAEG
+156 QRAAIDQTKTRFAEG

-194 LSQANPKQY
+194 LSQAEPKQY

-225 IFFEVGTPYLY
+225 IFFEVATPYMY
-236 GSKTAGNSFPNLEAM
+236 GSKTSGNSFQNLEAK
-251 LKEDKGRRYV
+251 LKADKECRYV

-277 RFRKNDELFSA
+277 KFQKNDELFSA

-303 TDLGDKVLKALV
+303 TDLGDKVLKALI

-328 FNLFQKYKEDEI
+328 FNLFGKFKQDDI
-340 YTWSYVDEQREKA
+340 YTWSYVDEQREKEK
-353 RWEEEHVGDHNPY
+353 WEKEHEGDHNPY

-387 DSEISFNFHEF
+387 DSEYSFNFHEF
-398 FRTDDAGRFVHD
+398 FRTDDNGDFVHE
-410 EHVGRFLDMMCD
+410 EHVDRFLDMMCD
-422 PSADS
+422 PSEDS

-434 RYREYFRHTF
+434 RYQEYFRHTF

-451 EALALQRKLEHHP
+451 EALALQYKLEKHP
-464 IFRHFDVVNVAGD
+464 IFCNFDVVNVAGD
-477 GDPDDPGGEA
+477 GDPDDPKGEA

-494 IGGRATKDYTIT
+494 IIEKPKKDYTIT

-549 QIDGRQ
+549 QINGKQ

-574 QAAKT
+574 QAAKA
-579 PTRPGRQTDEHRQ
+579 PTRPGKQTDEHRQ

-650 DVEVK
+650 DVEIE
-655 EFETLKGII
+655 EFDELKGII

-671 PGRDIVVNDSGFDE
+671 SGKDIVINDSGFDE
-685 EKTAGDEQPQDKPK
+685 EETGGDDKPEK
-699 SQLTDEDKAARK
+699 KPKTPLTDEEKAARK
-711 ALKKQ
+711 EMKKKK
-716 QEMRK
+716 EMRK

-742 LKEGEEI
+742 LKDGEDI

-758 DPRSWEEFMPHGVT
+758 DPRSWEEFMPQGIT
-772 KQHFNSFKKYY
+772 KQHFNNFKKYY

-788 LEAGRQIRKRALRAD
+788 LEAGRQIRARARKAD
-803 HLPVKDR
+803 GLPVKER
-810 IRHIVEIFDS
+810 IRHIVEIFSS

-841 DTVGGYD
+841 DTIGGYD
-848 FYEPTHTEM
+848 FYEESHTEM
-857 LDEPRLVD
+857 LNEPRLVD
-865 RGSVTNKV
+865 RGSVTNRV

-895 AYGIWRERCRE
+895 AYSIWRERCRE
-906 WERQGFFEITKMTV
+906 WERQGFFEVDKMTI

-935 FVICKTPMAVS
+935 FVVCKTPMAVS
-946 ITKRTLVGFR
+946 ITKRTLTGFR
-956 AVNRINARYYPDL
+956 DVKQVNARYYADL
-969 VNTLKT
+969 VETLKT
-975 NPESFANDVVKGQS
+975 NPESFTKDVVRGQY
-989 FWHNKNVEKEMKF
+989 FWHNKNAEKEMKF

-1009 PYQVMDGGNANSATP
+1009 PYQVMGGSGGTNDAPIFQEFAKA
-1024 VYHLFVNASKQILP
+1024 ASKLSP
-1038 KYISLIMP
+1038 SYITLIMP
-1046 SRWLNGGRGL
+1046 SKWFSGGRENLLGSFRRDML
-1056 DAFRETMLHD
+1056 TGGHIRKMVAFTNSND
-1066 DRISHLF
+1066 IF
-1073 DFFDASECF
+1073 PT
-1082 NNVEIK
+1082 VEIK
-1088 GGICYFLL
+1088 GGICY
-1096 DFSYH
+1096 Y
-1101 GKCNISTHHL
+1101 
-1111 GRIFKTYRP
+1111 
-1120 LLEEGVDTYIRSEE
+1120 LEEGQYNGVCDYVMVQNGKSISAMRDLNEHDIFIRDTQLANIINKVQARAKKDGVGMVEDIVSSDTPFGIPSNPKVSSKNPIDVSPTRNQEYNVELLYIDHLTRTIEYVRE
-1134 QVSVLYKVRDKQE
+1134 KDIVKNANDIQYPKV
-1147 KSFCEWLS
+1147 F
-1155 AGRFYGFHTKVD
+1155 
-1167 WFDNGLNGTI
+1167 
-1177 QSADGQ
+1177 
-1183 DTYPITSRPISPD
+1183 
-1196 DVKIYIHG
+1196 
-1204 GECWIKRSDIPK
+1204 IPK
-1216 NSNVAN
+1216 AGGT
-1222 EYKLLLP
+1222 
-1229 RSGNPNSIIIG
+1229 GNDSKVLGTPTIG
-1240 KPKISEPGSCNSNT
+1240 KPGSVCSQTFLYAKFETEVEANNFIS
-1254 YVLVRPTDGGL
+1254 YL
-1265 TKEMADNVIAYIK
+1265 K
-1278 TRFFRFMVA
+1278 TRFLRILVSA
-1287 TKTSTQSMSLPAYS
+1287 IKTTQDAMSGVYH
-1301 FVPLQDFTEPWTDA
+1301 FVPLQDFSEPWTDE
-1315 KLYEKYG
+1315 KLYAKYG
-1322 ITPEEQSYIES
+1322 ITPDEQAYIES
-1333 MISPME
+1333 LIKPMD

>member
-15 FGIDDKMHEGC
+15 FGIDDKTHEGC

-36 DADLFSLAPG
+36 DADLFSLSPN
-46 CEALNKAAHKRI
+46 CEALNNAAHKRI
-58 SQYTQTAGIQYHLL
+58 SQYTQTAGIQYHLF
-72 HTELAIRTK
+72 HTELAMRTK

-105 DFNLGGGKASE
+105 DFNLGEGKASE
-116 WFVVDLKTAIAAIQ
+116 WFIVDLNTAIAAIK

-142 QITSRQTPIALRNE
+142 QITSGQTPIILRNE
-156 QRAAIEQTVSCFAEG
+156 QRAAIDQTKTRFAEG

-194 LSQANPKQY
+194 LSQAEPKQY

-225 IFFEVGTPYLY
+225 IFFEVATPYMY
-236 GSKTAGNSFPNLEAM
+236 GSKTSGNSFQNLEAK
-251 LKEDKGRRYV
+251 LKADKECRYV

-277 RFRKNDELFSA
+277 KFQKNDELFSA

-303 TDLGDKVLKALV
+303 TDLGDKVLKALI

-328 FNLFQKYKEDEI
+328 FNLFGKFKQDDI
-340 YTWSYVDEQREKA
+340 YTWSYVDEQREKEK
-353 RWEEEHVGDHNPY
+353 WEKEHEGDHNPY

-387 DSEISFNFHEF
+387 DSEYSFNFHEF
-398 FRTDDAGRFVHD
+398 FRTDDNGDFVHE
-410 EHVGRFLDMMCD
+410 EHVDRFLDMMCD
-422 PSADS
+422 PSEDS

-434 RYREYFRHTF
+434 RYQEYFRHTF

-451 EALALQRKLEHHP
+451 EALALQYKLEMHP
-464 IFRHFDVVNVAGD
+464 IFCNFDVVNVAGD
-477 GDPDDPGGEA
+477 GDPDDPKGEA

-494 IGGRATKDYTIT
+494 IIEKPKKDYTIT

-549 QIDGRQ
+549 QINGKQ

-574 QAAKT
+574 QAAKA
-579 PTRPGRQTDEHRQ
+579 PTRPGKQTEEHRQ

-650 DVEVK
+650 DVEIE
-655 EFETLKGII
+655 EFDELKGII

-671 PGRDIVVNDSGFDE
+671 SGKDIVINDSGFDE
-685 EKTAGDEQPQDKPK
+685 EETGGDDKPEK
-699 SQLTDEDKAARK
+699 KPKTPLTDEEKAARK
-711 ALKKQ
+711 EMKKKK
-716 QEMRK
+716 EMRK

-742 LKEGEEI
+742 LKDGEDI

-758 DPRSWEEFMPHGVT
+758 DPRSWEEFMPQGIT
-772 KQHFNSFKKYY
+772 KQHFNNFKKYY

-788 LEAGRQIRKRALRAD
+788 LEAGRQIRARARKAD
-803 HLPVKDR
+803 GLPVKER
-810 IRHIVEIFDS
+810 IRHIVEIFSS

-841 DTVGGYD
+841 DTIGGYD
-848 FYEPTHTEM
+848 FYEESHTEM
-857 LDEPRLVD
+857 LNEPRLVD
-865 RGSVTNKV
+865 RGSVTNRV

-895 AYGIWRERCRE
+895 AYSIWRERCRE
-906 WERQGFFEITKMTV
+906 WERQGFFEVDKMTI

-935 FVICKTPMAVS
+935 FVVCKTPMAVS
-946 ITKRTLVGFR
+946 ITKRTLTGFR
-956 AVNRINARYYPDL
+956 DVKQVNARYYADL
-969 VNTLKT
+969 VETLKT
-975 NPESFANDVVKGQS
+975 NPESFTKDVVRGQY
-989 FWHNKNVEKEMKF
+989 FWHNKNSEKEMKF

-1009 PYQVMDGGNANSATP
+1009 PYQVMDGGNAASALP
-1024 VYHLFVNASKQILP
+1024 VYQYFVETAKLLSPNYTSIIIPAKWYS
-1038 KYISLIMP
+1038 
-1046 SRWLNGGRGL
+1046 GGRGL
-1056 DAFRETMLHD
+1056 DSFRQSMLS
-1066 DRISHLF
+1066 DRSISHLF
-1073 DFFDASECF
+1073 DFIDSHDCF
-1082 NNVEIK
+1082 TKVDIA
-1088 GGICYFLL
+1088 GGVCYFLRDKFYNGNCVVSTIRNGKTTVVTRNLNEL
-1096 DFSYH
+1096 DVFVRTKEELDILDKIKSNTESFMSDVVLAQKPFGLRTYETPLSDGDIVLRYNK
-1101 GKCNISTHHL
+1101 GKGLYLRKRIETNSNLIDKWKVITSCATNEHAGETDKNGRKRIISTL
-1111 GRIFKTYRP
+1111 EVLKPGEICTETYMVISTF
-1120 LLEEGVDTYIRSEE
+1120 ESEKE
-1134 QVSVLYKVRDKQE
+1134 
-1147 KSFCEWLS
+1147 
-1155 AGRFYGFHTKVD
+1155 A
-1167 WFDNGLNGTI
+1167 
-1177 QSADGQ
+1177 
-1183 DTYPITSRPISPD
+1183 
-1196 DVKIYIHG
+1196 
-1204 GECWIKRSDIPK
+1204 
-1216 NSNVAN
+1216 NS
-1222 EYKLLLP
+1222 
-1229 RSGNPNSIIIG
+1229 
-1240 KPKISEPGSCNSNT
+1240 C
-1254 YVLVRPTDGGL
+1254 
-1265 TKEMADNVIAYIK
+1265 IAYIK
-1278 TRFFRFMVA
+1278 TNLVRFMLAMV
-1287 TKTSTQSMSLPAYS
+1287 TTTQHLSKSNFQ
-1301 FVPLQDFTEPWTDA
+1301 FVPLQDFSEPWTDE
-1315 KLYEKYG
+1315 KLYAKYG
-1322 ITPEEQSYIES
+1322 ITPDEQAYIES
-1333 MISPME
+1333 LIKPME

>member
-15 FGIDDKMHEGC
+15 FGIDDKTHEGC

-36 DADLFSLAPG
+36 DADLFSLSPN
-46 CEALNKAAHKRI
+46 CEALNNAAHKRI
-58 SQYTQTAGIQYHLL
+58 SQYTQTAGIQYHLF
-72 HTELAIRTK
+72 HTELAMRTK

-105 DFNLGGGKASE
+105 NFNLGEGKASE
-116 WFVVDLKTAIAAIQ
+116 WFIVDLNTAIAAIK

-142 QITSRQTPIALRNE
+142 QITSGQTPIILRNE
-156 QRAAIEQTVSCFAEG
+156 QRAAIDQTKTRFAEG

-194 LSQANPKQY
+194 LSQAEPKQY

-225 IFFEVGTPYLY
+225 IFFEVATPYMY
-236 GSKTAGNSFPNLEAM
+236 GSKTSGNSFQNLEAK
-251 LKEDKGRRYV
+251 LKADKECRYV

-277 RFRKNDELFSA
+277 KFQKNDELFSA

-303 TDLGDKVLKALV
+303 TDLGDKVLKALI

-328 FNLFQKYKEDEI
+328 FNLFGKFKQDDI
-340 YTWSYVDEQREKA
+340 YTWSYVDEQREKEK
-353 RWEEEHVGDHNPY
+353 WEKEHEGDHNPY

-387 DSEISFNFHEF
+387 DSEYSFNFHEF
-398 FRTDDAGRFVHD
+398 FRTDDNGDFVHE
-410 EHVGRFLDMMCD
+410 EHVDRFLDMMCD
-422 PSADS
+422 PSEDS

-434 RYREYFRHTF
+434 RYQEYFRHTF

-451 EALALQRKLEHHP
+451 EALALQYKLEKHP
-464 IFRHFDVVNVAGD
+464 IFCNFDVVNVAGD
-477 GDPDDPGGEA
+477 GDPDDPKGEA

-494 IGGRATKDYTIT
+494 IIEKPKKDYTIT

-549 QIDGRQ
+549 QINGKQ

-574 QAAKT
+574 QAAKA
-579 PTRPGRQTDEHRQ
+579 PTRPGKQTEEHRQ

-628 ERVVNSGFDNNSLY
+628 ERVVNSGFDNSSLY

-650 DVEVK
+650 DVEIE
-655 EFETLKGII
+655 EFDELKGII

-671 PGRDIVVNDSGFDE
+671 SGKDIVINDSGFDE
-685 EKTAGDEQPQDKPK
+685 EETGGDDKPEK
-699 SQLTDEDKAARK
+699 KPKTPLTDEEKAACK
-711 ALKKQ
+711 EMKKKK
-716 QEMRK
+716 EMRK

-742 LKEGEEI
+742 LKDGEDI

-758 DPRSWEEFMPHGVT
+758 DPRSWEEFMPQGIT
-772 KQHFNSFKKYY
+772 KQHFNNFKKYY

-788 LEAGRQIRKRALRAD
+788 LEAGRQIRARARKAD
-803 HLPVKDR
+803 GLPVKER
-810 IRHIVEIFDS
+810 IRHIVEIFSS

-841 DTVGGYD
+841 DTIGGYD
-848 FYEPTHTEM
+848 FYEESHTEM
-857 LDEPRLVD
+857 LNEPRLVD
-865 RGSVTNKV
+865 RGSVTNRV
-873 FMGQDTRILELNSKS
+873 FMGPDTRILELNSKS

-895 AYGIWRERCRE
+895 AYSIWRERCRE
-906 WERQGFFEITKMTV
+906 WERQGFFEVDKMTI

-935 FVICKTPMAVS
+935 FVVCKTPMAVS
-946 ITKRTLVGFR
+946 ITKRTLTGFR
-956 AVNRINARYYPDL
+956 DVKQVNARYYADL
-969 VNTLKT
+969 VETLKT
-975 NPESFANDVVKGQS
+975 NPESFTKDVVRGQY
-989 FWHNKNVEKEMKF
+989 FWHNKNAEKEMKF

-1009 PYQVMDGGNANSATP
+1009 PYQVMDGGIGSSAVP
-1024 VYHLFVNASKQILP
+1024 VYHHFVNVANRIDPQ
-1038 KYISLIMP
+1038 YVSLIMP
-1046 SRWLNGGRGL
+1046 AKWYSGGRGL
-1056 DAFRETMLHD
+1056 DSFRQSMLS
-1066 DRISHLF
+1066 DRSISHLF
-1073 DFFDASECF
+1073 DFIDSHDCF
-1082 NNVEIK
+1082 TKVDIA
-1088 GGICYFLL
+1088 GGVCYFLRDKFYNGNCVVSTIRNGKTTVVTRNLNEL
-1096 DFSYH
+1096 DVFVRTKEELDILDKIKSNTESFMSDVVLAQKPFGLRTYETPLSEGDIVLRYNK
-1101 GKCNISTHHL
+1101 GKGLYLRKRIETNSNLIDKWKVITSCATNEHAGETDKNGRKRIISTL
-1111 GRIFKTYRP
+1111 EVLKPGEICTETYMVISTF
-1120 LLEEGVDTYIRSEE
+1120 ESEKE
-1134 QVSVLYKVRDKQE
+1134 
-1147 KSFCEWLS
+1147 
-1155 AGRFYGFHTKVD
+1155 A
-1167 WFDNGLNGTI
+1167 
-1177 QSADGQ
+1177 
-1183 DTYPITSRPISPD
+1183 
-1196 DVKIYIHG
+1196 
-1204 GECWIKRSDIPK
+1204 
-1216 NSNVAN
+1216 NS
-1222 EYKLLLP
+1222 
-1229 RSGNPNSIIIG
+1229 
-1240 KPKISEPGSCNSNT
+1240 C
-1254 YVLVRPTDGGL
+1254 
-1265 TKEMADNVIAYIK
+1265 IAYIK
-1278 TRFFRFMVA
+1278 TNLVRFMLAMV
-1287 TKTSTQSMSLPAYS
+1287 TTTQHLSKSNFQ
-1301 FVPLQDFTEPWTDA
+1301 FVPLQDFSEPWTDE
-1315 KLYEKYG
+1315 KLYAKYG
-1322 ITPEEQSYIES
+1322 ITPDEQAYIES
-1333 MISPME
+1333 LIKPME

>member
-15 FGIDDKMHEGC
+15 FGIDDKTHEGC

-36 DADLFSLAPG
+36 DADLFSLSPN
-46 CEALNKAAHKRI
+46 CEALNNAAHKRI
-58 SQYTQTAGIQYHLL
+58 SQYTQTAGIQYHLF
-72 HTELAIRTK
+72 HTELAMRTK

-105 DFNLGGGKASE
+105 DFNLGEGKASE
-116 WFVVDLKTAIAAIQ
+116 WFVVDLNTAIAAIK

-142 QITSRQTPIALRNE
+142 QITSGQTPIILRNE
-156 QRAAIEQTVSCFAEG
+156 QRAAINQTKTRFAEG

-194 LSQANPKQY
+194 LSQAEPKQY

-225 IFFEVGTPYLY
+225 IFFEVATPYMY
-236 GSKTAGNSFPNLEAM
+236 GSKTSGNSFQNLEAK
-251 LKEDKGRRYV
+251 LKADKECRYV

-277 RFRKNDELFSA
+277 KFQKNDELFSA

-303 TDLGDKVLKALV
+303 TDLGDKVLKALI

-328 FNLFQKYKEDEI
+328 FNLFGKFKQDDI
-340 YTWSYVDEQREKA
+340 YTWSYVDEQREKEK
-353 RWEEEHVGDHNPY
+353 WEKEHEGDHNPY

-387 DSEISFNFHEF
+387 DSEYSFNFHEF
-398 FRTDDAGRFVHD
+398 FRTDDNGDFVHQ
-410 EHVGRFLDMMCD
+410 EHVDRFLDMMCD
-422 PSADS
+422 PSEDS

-434 RYREYFRHTF
+434 RYQEYFRHTF

-451 EALALQRKLEHHP
+451 EALALQYKLEKHP
-464 IFRHFDVVNVAGD
+464 IFCNFDVVNVAGD
-477 GDPDDPGGEA
+477 GDPDDPKGEA

-494 IGGRATKDYTIT
+494 IIEKPKKDYTIT

-549 QIDGRQ
+549 QINGKQ

-574 QAAKT
+574 QAAKA
-579 PTRPGRQTDEHRQ
+579 PTRPGKQTEEHRQ

-650 DVEVK
+650 DVEIE
-655 EFETLKGII
+655 EFDELKGII

-671 PGRDIVVNDSGFDE
+671 SGKDIIINDSGFDE
-685 EKTAGDEQPQDKPK
+685 EETAGDEKPEKKPK
-699 SQLTDEDKAARK
+699 TPLTDEEKAARK
-711 ALKKQ
+711 DMKKKK
-716 QEMRK
+716 EMRK

-742 LKEGEEI
+742 LKDGEDI

-758 DPRSWEEFMPHGVT
+758 DPRSWEEFMPQGIT
-772 KQHFNSFKKYY
+772 KQHFNNFKKYY

-788 LEAGRQIRKRALRAD
+788 LEAGRQIRARARKAD
-803 HLPVKDR
+803 GLPVKER
-810 IRHIVEIFDS
+810 IRHIVEIFSS

-841 DTVGGYD
+841 DTIGGYD
-848 FYEPTHTEM
+848 FYEESHTEM
-857 LDEPRLVD
+857 LNEPRLVD
-865 RGSVTNKV
+865 RGSVTNRV

-895 AYGIWRERCRE
+895 AYSIWRERCRE
-906 WERQGFFEITKMTV
+906 WERQGFFEVDKMTI

-935 FVICKTPMAVS
+935 FVVCKTPMAVS
-946 ITKRTLVGFR
+946 ITKRTLTGFR
-956 AVNRINARYYPDL
+956 DVKQVNARYYADL
-969 VNTLKT
+969 VETLKT
-975 NPESFANDVVKGQS
+975 NPESFTKDVVRGQY
-989 FWHNKNVEKEMKF
+989 FWHNKNSEKEMKF

-1009 PYQVMDGGNANSATP
+1009 PYQVMDGGNAASALP
-1024 VYHLFVNASKQILP
+1024 VYQYFVETAKLLSPNYTSIIIPAKWYS
-1038 KYISLIMP
+1038 
-1046 SRWLNGGRGL
+1046 GGRNL
-1056 DAFRETMLHD
+1056 DEFRKNMLNDKRIAILHD
-1066 DRISHLF
+1066 VTDSRDLF
-1073 DFFDASECF
+1073 PSADIA
-1082 NNVEIK
+1082 
-1088 GGICYFLL
+1088 GGLCYFLWNKEYQGNCL
-1096 DFSYH
+1096 VTTHNYGHESTSKRDL
-1101 GKCNISTHHL
+1101 STHESFIRFAESFGIISKVEKFNEPKLSSKVYPQRPFGLRTFVTPLENGDITLRYNKGKGPYRKDLIQQNQHL
-1111 GRIFKTYRP
+1111 IDKW
-1120 LLEEGVDTYIRSEE
+1120 
-1134 QVSVLYKVRDKQE
+1134 KV
-1147 KSFCEWLS
+1147 
-1155 AGRFYGFHTKVD
+1155 
-1167 WFDNGLNGTI
+1167 
-1177 QSADGQ
+1177 
-1183 DTYPITSRPISPD
+1183 ITSRTSSEHAGQADKEGRKKILSATEVLAPGEICTETYILIDTFETETEATNCLNYLKGNFARILISAK
-1196 DVKIYIHG
+1196 VT
-1204 GECWIKRSDIPK
+1204 
-1216 NSNVAN
+1216 AQ
-1222 EYKLLLP
+1222 
-1229 RSGNPNSIIIG
+1229 
-1240 KPKISEPGSCNSNT
+1240 
-1254 YVLVRPTDGGL
+1254 
-1265 TKEMADNVIAYIK
+1265 
-1278 TRFFRFMVA
+1278 MV
-1287 TKTSTQSMSLPAYS
+1287 SQDSFS
-1301 FVPLQDFTEPWTDA
+1301 FVPIQDYSEPWTDE
-1315 KLYEKYG
+1315 KLYAKYG
-1322 ITPEEQSYIES
+1322 ITPDEQAYIES
-1333 MISPME
+1333 LIKPME

>member
-15 FGIDDKMHEGC
+15 FGIDDKTHEGC

-36 DADLFSLAPG
+36 DADLFSLSPN
-46 CEALNKAAHKRI
+46 CEALNNAAHKRI
-58 SQYTQTAGIQYHLL
+58 SQYTQTAGIQYHLF
-72 HTELAIRTK
+72 HTELAMRTK

-105 DFNLGGGKASE
+105 DFNLGEGKASE
-116 WFVVDLKTAIAAIQ
+116 WFIVDLNTAIAAIK

-137 ALDGS
+137 ALDVS
-142 QITSRQTPIALRNE
+142 QITSGQTPIILRNE
-156 QRAAIEQTVSCFAEG
+156 QRAAIDQTKTRFAEG

-194 LSQANPKQY
+194 LSQAEPKQY

-225 IFFEVGTPYLY
+225 IFFEVATPYMY
-236 GSKTAGNSFPNLEAM
+236 GSKTSGNSFQNLEAK
-251 LKEDKGRRYV
+251 LKADKECRYV

-277 RFRKNDELFSA
+277 KFQKNDELFSA

-303 TDLGDKVLKALV
+303 TDLGDKVLKALI

-328 FNLFQKYKEDEI
+328 FNLFGKFKQDDI
-340 YTWSYVDEQREKA
+340 YTWSYVDEQREKEK
-353 RWEEEHVGDHNPY
+353 WEKEHEGDHNPY

-387 DSEISFNFHEF
+387 DSEYSFNFHEF
-398 FRTDDAGRFVHD
+398 FRTDDNGDFVHE
-410 EHVGRFLDMMCD
+410 EHVDRFLDMMCD
-422 PSADS
+422 PSEDS

-434 RYREYFRHTF
+434 RYQEYFRHTF

-451 EALALQRKLEHHP
+451 EALALQYKLEKHP
-464 IFRHFDVVNVAGD
+464 IFCNFDVVNVAGD
-477 GDPDDPGGEA
+477 GDPDDPKGEA

-494 IGGRATKDYTIT
+494 IIEKPKKDYTIT

-549 QIDGRQ
+549 QINGKQ

-574 QAAKT
+574 QAAKA
-579 PTRPGRQTDEHRQ
+579 PTRPGKQTEEHRQ

-650 DVEVK
+650 DVEIE
-655 EFETLKGII
+655 EFDELKGII

-671 PGRDIVVNDSGFDE
+671 SGKDIVINDSGFDE
-685 EKTAGDEQPQDKPK
+685 EETGGDDKPEK
-699 SQLTDEDKAARK
+699 KPKTPLTDEEKAARK
-711 ALKKQ
+711 EMKKKK
-716 QEMRK
+716 EMRK

-742 LKEGEEI
+742 LKDGEDI

-758 DPRSWEEFMPHGVT
+758 DPRSWEEFMPQGVT
-772 KQHFNSFKKYY
+772 KQHFNNFKKYY

-788 LEAGRQIRKRALRAD
+788 LEAGRQIRARARKAD
-803 HLPVKDR
+803 GLPVKER
-810 IRHIVEIFDS
+810 IRHIVEIFSS

-841 DTVGGYD
+841 DTIGGYD
-848 FYEPTHTEM
+848 FYEESHTEM
-857 LDEPRLVD
+857 LNEPRLVD
-865 RGSVTNKV
+865 RGSVTNRV

-895 AYGIWRERCRE
+895 AYSIWRERCRE
-906 WERQGFFEITKMTV
+906 WERQGFFEVDKMTI

-935 FVICKTPMAVS
+935 FVVCKTPMAVS
-946 ITKRTLVGFR
+946 ITKRTLTGFR
-956 AVNRINARYYPDL
+956 DVKQVNARYYADL
-969 VNTLKT
+969 VETLKT
-975 NPESFANDVVKGQS
+975 NPESFTKDVVRGQY
-989 FWHNKNVEKEMKF
+989 FWHNKNAEKEMKF

-1009 PYQVMDGGNANSATP
+1009 PYQVMGGSGGTNDAPIFQEFAKA
-1024 VYHLFVNASKQILP
+1024 ASKLSP
-1038 KYISLIMP
+1038 SYITLIMP
-1046 SRWLNGGRGL
+1046 SKWFSGGRENLLGSFRRDML
-1056 DAFRETMLHD
+1056 TGGHIRKMVAFTNSND
-1066 DRISHLF
+1066 IF
-1073 DFFDASECF
+1073 PT
-1082 NNVEIK
+1082 VEIK
-1088 GGICYFLL
+1088 GGICY
-1096 DFSYH
+1096 Y
-1101 GKCNISTHHL
+1101 
-1111 GRIFKTYRP
+1111 
-1120 LLEEGVDTYIRSEE
+1120 LEEGQYNGVCDYVMVQNGKSISAMRDLNEHDIFIRDTQLANIINKVQARAKKDGVGMVEDIVSSDTPFGIPSNPKVSSKNPIDVSPTRNQEYNVELLYIDH
-1134 QVSVLYKVRDKQE
+1134 L
-1147 KSFCEWLS
+1147 
-1155 AGRFYGFHTKVD
+1155 T
-1167 WFDNGLNGTI
+1167 GTI
-1177 QSADGQ
+1177 EYVREKDIVKNANDIQ
-1183 DTYPITSRPISPD
+1183 YPK
-1196 DVKIYIHG
+1196 VF
-1204 GECWIKRSDIPK
+1204 IPK
-1216 NSNVAN
+1216 AGGT
-1222 EYKLLLP
+1222 
-1229 RSGNPNSIIIG
+1229 GNDSKVLGTPTIG
-1240 KPKISEPGSCNSNT
+1240 KPGSVCSQTFLYAKFETEVEANNFIS
-1254 YVLVRPTDGGL
+1254 YL
-1265 TKEMADNVIAYIK
+1265 K
-1278 TRFFRFMVA
+1278 TRFLRILVSA
-1287 TKTSTQSMSLPAYS
+1287 IKTTQDAMSGVYH
-1301 FVPLQDFTEPWTDA
+1301 FVPLQDFSEPWTDE
-1315 KLYEKYG
+1315 KLYAKYG
-1322 ITPEEQSYIES
+1322 ITPDEQAYIES
-1333 MISPME
+1333 LIKPMD

>member
-15 FGIDDKMHEGC
+15 FGIDDKTHEGC

-36 DADLFSLAPG
+36 DADLFSLSPN
-46 CEALNKAAHKRI
+46 CEALNNAAHKRI
-58 SQYTQTAGIQYHLL
+58 SQYTQTAGIQYHLF
-72 HTELAIRTK
+72 HTELAMRTK

-105 DFNLGGGKASE
+105 DFNLDEGKASE
-116 WFVVDLKTAIAAIQ
+116 WFVVDLNTAIAAIN

-142 QITSRQTPIALRNE
+142 QITSGQTPIILRNE
-156 QRAAIEQTVSCFAEG
+156 QRAAIDQTKTRFAEG

-194 LSQANPKQY
+194 LSQAEPKQY

-225 IFFEVGTPYLY
+225 IFFEVATPYMY
-236 GSKTAGNSFPNLEAM
+236 GSKTSGNSFQNLEAK
-251 LKEDKGRRYV
+251 LKADKECRYV

-277 RFRKNDELFSA
+277 KFQKNDELFSA

-303 TDLGDKVLKALV
+303 TDLGDKVLKALI

-328 FNLFQKYKEDEI
+328 FNLFGKFKQDDI
-340 YTWSYVDEQREKA
+340 YTWSYVDEQREKEK
-353 RWEEEHVGDHNPY
+353 WEKEHEGDHNPY

-387 DSEISFNFHEF
+387 DSEYSFNFHEF
-398 FRTDDAGRFVHD
+398 FRTDDNGDFVHE
-410 EHVGRFLDMMCD
+410 EHVDRFLDMMCD
-422 PSADS
+422 PSEDS

-434 RYREYFRHTF
+434 RYQEYFRHTF

-451 EALALQRKLEHHP
+451 EALALQYKLEKHP
-464 IFRHFDVVNVAGD
+464 IFCNFDVVNVAGD
-477 GDPDDPGGEA
+477 GDPDDPKGEA

-494 IGGRATKDYTIT
+494 IIEKPKKDYTIT

-549 QIDGRQ
+549 QINGKQ

-574 QAAKT
+574 QAAKA
-579 PTRPGRQTDEHRQ
+579 PTRPGKQTEEHRQ

-650 DVEVK
+650 DVEIE
-655 EFETLKGII
+655 EFDELKGII

-671 PGRDIVVNDSGFDE
+671 SGKDIVINDSGFDE
-685 EKTAGDEQPQDKPK
+685 EETGGDDKPEK
-699 SQLTDEDKAARK
+699 KPKTPLTDEEKAARK
-711 ALKKQ
+711 EMKKKK
-716 QEMRK
+716 EMRK

-742 LKEGEEI
+742 LKDGEDI
-749 TIDNFAEHI
+749 TIENFAEHI
-758 DPRSWEEFMPHGVT
+758 DPRSWEEFMPQGIT
-772 KQHFNSFKKYY
+772 KQHFNNFKKYY

-788 LEAGRQIRKRALRAD
+788 LEAGRQIRARARKAD
-803 HLPVKDR
+803 GLPVKER
-810 IRHIVEIFDS
+810 IRHIVEIFSS

-841 DTVGGYD
+841 DTIGGYD
-848 FYEPTHTEM
+848 FYEESHTEM
-857 LDEPRLVD
+857 LNEPRLVD
-865 RGSVTNKV
+865 RGSVTNRV

-895 AYGIWRERCRE
+895 AYSIWRERCRE
-906 WERQGFFEITKMTV
+906 WERQGFFEVDKMTI

-935 FVICKTPMAVS
+935 FVVCKTPMAVS
-946 ITKRTLVGFR
+946 ITKRTLTGFR
-956 AVNRINARYYPDL
+956 DVKQVNARYYADL
-969 VNTLKT
+969 VETLKT
-975 NPESFANDVVKGQS
+975 NPESFTKDVVRGQY
-989 FWHNKNVEKEMKF
+989 FWHNKNAEKEMKF

-1009 PYQVMDGGNANSATP
+1009 PYQVMDGGIGSSAVP
-1024 VYHLFVNASKQILP
+1024 VYHHFVNVANRIDPQ
-1038 KYISLIMP
+1038 YVSLIMP
-1046 SRWLNGGRGL
+1046 AKWYSGGRGL
-1056 DAFRETMLHD
+1056 DSFRQSMLS
-1066 DRISHLF
+1066 DRSISHLF
-1073 DFFDASECF
+1073 DFIDSHDCF
-1082 NNVEIK
+1082 TKVDIA
-1088 GGICYFLL
+1088 GGVCYFLRDKFYNGNCVVSTIRNGKTTVVTRNLNEL
-1096 DFSYH
+1096 DVFVRTKEELDILDKIKSNTESFMSDVVLAQKPFGLRTYETPLSEGDIVLRYNK
-1101 GKCNISTHHL
+1101 GKGLYLRKRIETNSNLIDKWKVITSCATNEHAGETDKNGRKRIISTL
-1111 GRIFKTYRP
+1111 EVLKPGEICTETYMVISTF
-1120 LLEEGVDTYIRSEE
+1120 ESEKE
-1134 QVSVLYKVRDKQE
+1134 
-1147 KSFCEWLS
+1147 
-1155 AGRFYGFHTKVD
+1155 A
-1167 WFDNGLNGTI
+1167 
-1177 QSADGQ
+1177 
-1183 DTYPITSRPISPD
+1183 
-1196 DVKIYIHG
+1196 
-1204 GECWIKRSDIPK
+1204 
-1216 NSNVAN
+1216 NS
-1222 EYKLLLP
+1222 
-1229 RSGNPNSIIIG
+1229 
-1240 KPKISEPGSCNSNT
+1240 C
-1254 YVLVRPTDGGL
+1254 
-1265 TKEMADNVIAYIK
+1265 IAYIK
-1278 TRFFRFMVA
+1278 TNLVRFMLAMV
-1287 TKTSTQSMSLPAYS
+1287 TTTQHLSKSNFQ
-1301 FVPLQDFTEPWTDA
+1301 FVPLQDFSEPWTDE
-1315 KLYEKYG
+1315 KLYAKYG
-1322 ITPEEQSYIES
+1322 ITPDEQAYIES
-1333 MISPME
+1333 LIKPME

>member
-1 MIIESTLKAKLIYI
+1 MIIESTLKAKLIYV
-15 FGIDDKMHEGC
+15 FGIDDKTHEGC

-36 DADLFSLAPG
+36 DADLFALSPN
-46 CEALNKAAHKRI
+46 CEALNNAAHKRI
-58 SQYTQTAGIQYHLL
+58 SQYTQTAGIQYHLF
-72 HTELAIRTK
+72 HTELAMRTK

-105 DFNLGGGKASE
+105 DFNLGEGKASE
-116 WFVVDLKTAIAAIQ
+116 WFIVDLNTAIAAIK

-142 QITSRQTPIALRNE
+142 QITSGQTPIILRNE
-156 QRAAIEQTVSCFAEG
+156 QRAAIEQTKTRFVEG

-194 LSQANPKQY
+194 LSQAEPKQY

-225 IFFEVGTPYLY
+225 IFFEVGTPYMY
-236 GSKTAGNSFPNLEAM
+236 GSKTSGNSFQNLEAK
-251 LKEDKGRRYV
+251 LKADRDCRYV

-277 RFRKNDELFSA
+277 KFQKNDELFSA

-303 TDLGDKVLKALV
+303 TDLGDKVLKALI

-328 FNLFQKYKEDEI
+328 FNLFGKFKQDDI
-340 YTWSYVDEQREKA
+340 YTWSYVDEQREKEK
-353 RWEEEHVGDHNPY
+353 WEKEHEGDHNPY

-387 DSEISFNFHEF
+387 DSEYSFNFHEF
-398 FRTDDAGRFVHD
+398 FRTDDNGDFVHQ
-410 EHVGRFLDMMCD
+410 EHVDRFLDMMCD
-422 PSADS
+422 PSEDS

-434 RYREYFRHTF
+434 RYQEYFRHTF

-451 EALALQRKLEHHP
+451 EALALQYKLEKHP
-464 IFRHFDVVNVAGD
+464 IFCNFDVVNVAGD
-477 GDPDDPGGEA
+477 GDPDDPKGEA

-494 IGGRATKDYTIT
+494 IIEKPKKDYTIT

-549 QIDGRQ
+549 QINGKQ

-574 QAAKT
+574 QAAKA
-579 PTRPGRQTDEHRQ
+579 PTRPGKQTEEHRQ

-650 DVEVK
+650 DVEIE
-655 EFETLKGII
+655 EFDELKGII

-671 PGRDIVVNDSGFDE
+671 SGKDIIINDSGFDE
-685 EKTAGDEQPQDKPK
+685 EETAGDEKPEKKPK
-699 SQLTDEDKAARK
+699 TPLADEEKAARK
-711 ALKKQ
+711 EMKKKK
-716 QEMRK
+716 EMRK

-742 LKEGEEI
+742 LKDGEDI

-758 DPRSWEEFMPHGVT
+758 DPRSWEEFMPQGIT
-772 KQHFNSFKKYY
+772 KQHFNNFKKYY

-788 LEAGRQIRKRALRAD
+788 LEAGRQIRARARKAD
-803 HLPVKDR
+803 GLPVKER
-810 IRHIVEIFDS
+810 IRHIVEIFSS

-841 DTVGGYD
+841 DTIGGYD
-848 FYEPTHTEM
+848 FYEESHTEM
-857 LDEPRLVD
+857 LNEPRLVD
-865 RGSVTNKV
+865 RGSVTNRV
-873 FMGQDTRILELNSKS
+873 FMRQDTRILELNSKS

-895 AYGIWRERCRE
+895 AYSIWRERCRE
-906 WERQGFFEITKMTV
+906 WERQGYFEVDKMTI

-935 FVICKTPMAVS
+935 FVVCKTPMAVS
-946 ITKRTLVGFR
+946 ITKRTLTGFR
-956 AVNRINARYYPDL
+956 DVKQVNARYYADL
-969 VNTLKT
+969 VETLKT
-975 NPESFANDVVKGQS
+975 NPESFTKDVVRGQY
-989 FWHNKNVEKEMKF
+989 FWHNKNAEKEMKF

-1009 PYQVMDGGNANSATP
+1009 PYQVMDGGIGSSAVP
-1024 VYHLFVNASKQILP
+1024 VYHHFVNVANRIDPQ
-1038 KYISLIMP
+1038 YVSLIMP
-1046 SRWLNGGRGL
+1046 AKWYSGGRGL
-1056 DAFRETMLHD
+1056 DSFRQSMLS
-1066 DRISHLF
+1066 DRSISHLF
-1073 DFFDASECF
+1073 DFIDSHDCF
-1082 NNVEIK
+1082 TKVDIA
-1088 GGICYFLL
+1088 GGVCYFLRDKFYNGNCVVSTIRNGKTTVVTRNLNEL
-1096 DFSYH
+1096 DVFVRTKEELDILDKIKSNTESFMSDVVLAQKPFGLRTYETPLSEGDIVLRYNK
-1101 GKCNISTHHL
+1101 GKGLYLRKRIETNSNLIDKWKVITSCATNEHAGETDKNGRKRIISTL
-1111 GRIFKTYRP
+1111 EVLKPGEICTETYMVISTF
-1120 LLEEGVDTYIRSEE
+1120 ESEKE
-1134 QVSVLYKVRDKQE
+1134 
-1147 KSFCEWLS
+1147 
-1155 AGRFYGFHTKVD
+1155 A
-1167 WFDNGLNGTI
+1167 
-1177 QSADGQ
+1177 
-1183 DTYPITSRPISPD
+1183 
-1196 DVKIYIHG
+1196 
-1204 GECWIKRSDIPK
+1204 
-1216 NSNVAN
+1216 NS
-1222 EYKLLLP
+1222 
-1229 RSGNPNSIIIG
+1229 
-1240 KPKISEPGSCNSNT
+1240 C
-1254 YVLVRPTDGGL
+1254 
-1265 TKEMADNVIAYIK
+1265 IAYIK
-1278 TRFFRFMVA
+1278 TNLVRFMLAMV
-1287 TKTSTQSMSLPAYS
+1287 TTTQHLSKSNFQ
-1301 FVPLQDFTEPWTDA
+1301 FVPLQDFSEPWTDE
-1315 KLYEKYG
+1315 KLYAKYG
-1322 ITPEEQSYIES
+1322 ITPDEQAYIES
-1333 MISPME
+1333 LIKPME

>member
-15 FGIDDKMHEGC
+15 FGIDDKTHEGC

-36 DADLFSLAPG
+36 DADLFSLSPN
-46 CEALNKAAHKRI
+46 CEALNNAAHKRI
-58 SQYTQTAGIQYHLL
+58 SQYTQTAGIQYHLF
-72 HTELAIRTK
+72 HTELAMRTK

-105 DFNLGGGKASE
+105 DFNLGEGKASE
-116 WFVVDLKTAIAAIQ
+116 WFIVDLNTAIAAIK

-142 QITSRQTPIALRNE
+142 QITSGQTPIILRNE
-156 QRAAIEQTVSCFAEG
+156 QRAAIDQTKTRFAEG

-194 LSQANPKQY
+194 LSQAEPKQY

-225 IFFEVGTPYLY
+225 IFFEVATPYMY
-236 GSKTAGNSFPNLEAM
+236 GSKTSGNSFQNLEAK
-251 LKEDKGRRYV
+251 LKADKECRYV

-277 RFRKNDELFSA
+277 KFQKNDELFSA

-303 TDLGDKVLKALV
+303 TDLGDKVLKALI

-328 FNLFQKYKEDEI
+328 FNLFGKFKQDDI
-340 YTWSYVDEQREKA
+340 YTWSYVDEQREKEK
-353 RWEEEHVGDHNPY
+353 WEKEHEGDHNPY

-387 DSEISFNFHEF
+387 DSEYSFNFHEF
-398 FRTDDAGRFVHD
+398 FRTDDNGDFVHE
-410 EHVGRFLDMMCD
+410 EHVDRFLDMMCD
-422 PSADS
+422 PSEDS

-434 RYREYFRHTF
+434 RYQEYFRHTF

-451 EALALQRKLEHHP
+451 EALALQYKLEKHP
-464 IFRHFDVVNVAGD
+464 IFCNFDVVNVAGD
-477 GDPDDPGGEA
+477 GDPDDPKGEA

-494 IGGRATKDYTIT
+494 IIEKPKKDYTIT

-549 QIDGRQ
+549 QINGKQ

-574 QAAKT
+574 QAAKA
-579 PTRPGRQTDEHRQ
+579 PTRPGKQTDEHRQ

-650 DVEVK
+650 DVEIE
-655 EFETLKGII
+655 EFDELKGII

-671 PGRDIVVNDSGFDE
+671 SGKDIVINDSGFDE
-685 EKTAGDEQPQDKPK
+685 EETGGDDKPEK
-699 SQLTDEDKAARK
+699 KPKTPLTDEEKAARK
-711 ALKKQ
+711 EMKKKK
-716 QEMRK
+716 EMRK

-742 LKEGEEI
+742 LKDGEDI

-758 DPRSWEEFMPHGVT
+758 DPRSWEEFMPQGVT
-772 KQHFNSFKKYY
+772 KQHFNNFKKYY

-788 LEAGRQIRKRALRAD
+788 LEAGRQIRARARKAD
-803 HLPVKDR
+803 GLPVKER
-810 IRHIVEIFDS
+810 IRHIVEIFSS

-841 DTVGGYD
+841 DTIGGYD
-848 FYEPTHTEM
+848 FYEESHTEM
-857 LDEPRLVD
+857 LNEPRLVD
-865 RGSVTNKV
+865 RGSVTNRV

-895 AYGIWRERCRE
+895 AYSIWRERCRE
-906 WERQGFFEITKMTV
+906 WERQGFFEVDKMTI

-935 FVICKTPMAVS
+935 FVVCKTPMAVS
-946 ITKRTLVGFR
+946 ITKRTLTGFR
-956 AVNRINARYYPDL
+956 DVKQVNARYYADL
-969 VNTLKT
+969 VETLKT
-975 NPESFANDVVKGQS
+975 NPESFTKDVVRGQY
-989 FWHNKNVEKEMKF
+989 FWHNKNAEKEMKF

-1009 PYQVMDGGNANSATP
+1009 PYQVMDGGIGSSAVP
-1024 VYHLFVNASKQILP
+1024 VYHHFVNVANRIDPQ
-1038 KYISLIMP
+1038 YVSLIMP
-1046 SRWLNGGRGL
+1046 AKWYSGGRGL
-1056 DAFRETMLHD
+1056 DSFRQSMLS
-1066 DRISHLF
+1066 DRSISHLF
-1073 DFFDASECF
+1073 DFIDSHDCF
-1082 NNVEIK
+1082 TKVDIA
-1088 GGICYFLL
+1088 GGVCYFLRDKFYNGNCVVSTIRNGKTTVVTRNLNEL
-1096 DFSYH
+1096 DVFVRTKEELDILDKIKSNTESFMSDVVLAQKPFGLRTYETPLSEGDIVLRYNK
-1101 GKCNISTHHL
+1101 GKGLYLRKRIETNSNLIDKWKVITSCATNEHAGETDKNGRKRIISTL
-1111 GRIFKTYRP
+1111 EVLKPGEICTETYMVISTF
-1120 LLEEGVDTYIRSEE
+1120 ESEKE
-1134 QVSVLYKVRDKQE
+1134 
-1147 KSFCEWLS
+1147 
-1155 AGRFYGFHTKVD
+1155 A
-1167 WFDNGLNGTI
+1167 
-1177 QSADGQ
+1177 
-1183 DTYPITSRPISPD
+1183 
-1196 DVKIYIHG
+1196 
-1204 GECWIKRSDIPK
+1204 
-1216 NSNVAN
+1216 NS
-1222 EYKLLLP
+1222 
-1229 RSGNPNSIIIG
+1229 
-1240 KPKISEPGSCNSNT
+1240 C
-1254 YVLVRPTDGGL
+1254 
-1265 TKEMADNVIAYIK
+1265 IAYIK
-1278 TRFFRFMVA
+1278 TNLVRFMLAMV
-1287 TKTSTQSMSLPAYS
+1287 TTTQHLSKSNFQ
-1301 FVPLQDFTEPWTDA
+1301 FVPLQDFSEPWTDE
-1315 KLYEKYG
+1315 KLYAKYG
-1322 ITPEEQSYIES
+1322 ITPDEQAYIES
-1333 MISPME
+1333 LIKPME

>member
-15 FGIDDKMHEGC
+15 FGIDDKTHEGC

-36 DADLFSLAPG
+36 DADLFSLSPN
-46 CEALNKAAHKRI
+46 CEALNNAAHKRI
-58 SQYTQTAGIQYHLL
+58 SQYTQTAGIQYHLF
-72 HTELAIRTK
+72 HTELAMRTK

-105 DFNLGGGKASE
+105 DFNLGEGKASE
-116 WFVVDLKTAIAAIQ
+116 WFIVDLNTAIAAIK

-137 ALDGS
+137 ALDVS
-142 QITSRQTPIALRNE
+142 QITSGQTPIILRNE
-156 QRAAIEQTVSCFAEG
+156 QRAAIDQTKTRFAEG

-194 LSQANPKQY
+194 LSQAEPKQY

-225 IFFEVGTPYLY
+225 IFFEVATPYMY
-236 GSKTAGNSFPNLEAM
+236 GSKTSGNSFQNLEAK
-251 LKEDKGRRYV
+251 LKADKECRYV

-277 RFRKNDELFSA
+277 KFQKNDELFSA

-303 TDLGDKVLKALV
+303 TDLGDKVLKALI

-328 FNLFQKYKEDEI
+328 FNLFGKFKQDDI
-340 YTWSYVDEQREKA
+340 YTWSYVDEQREKEK
-353 RWEEEHVGDHNPY
+353 WEKEHEGDHNPY

-387 DSEISFNFHEF
+387 DSEYSFNFHEF
-398 FRTDDAGRFVHD
+398 FRTDDNGDFVHE
-410 EHVGRFLDMMCD
+410 EHVDRFLDMMCD
-422 PSADS
+422 PSEDS

-434 RYREYFRHTF
+434 RYQEYFRHTF

-451 EALALQRKLEHHP
+451 EALALQYKLEKHP
-464 IFRHFDVVNVAGD
+464 IFCNFDVVNVAGD
-477 GDPDDPGGEA
+477 GDPDDPKGEA

-494 IGGRATKDYTIT
+494 IIEKPKKDYTIT

-549 QIDGRQ
+549 QINGKQ

-574 QAAKT
+574 QAAKA
-579 PTRPGRQTDEHRQ
+579 PTRPGKQTDEHRQ

-650 DVEVK
+650 DVEIE
-655 EFETLKGII
+655 EFDELKGII

-671 PGRDIVVNDSGFDE
+671 SGKDIVINDSGFDE
-685 EKTAGDEQPQDKPK
+685 EETGGDDKPEK
-699 SQLTDEDKAARK
+699 KPKTPLTDEEKAARK
-711 ALKKQ
+711 EMKKKK
-716 QEMRK
+716 EMRK

-742 LKEGEEI
+742 LKDGEDI

-758 DPRSWEEFMPHGVT
+758 DPRSWEEFMPQGVT
-772 KQHFNSFKKYY
+772 KQHFNNFKKYY

-788 LEAGRQIRKRALRAD
+788 LEAGRQIRARARKAD
-803 HLPVKDR
+803 GLPVKER
-810 IRHIVEIFDS
+810 IRHIVEIFSS

-841 DTVGGYD
+841 DTIGGYD
-848 FYEPTHTEM
+848 FYEESHTEM
-857 LDEPRLVD
+857 LNEPRLVD
-865 RGSVTNKV
+865 RGSVTNRV

-895 AYGIWRERCRE
+895 AYSIWRERCRE
-906 WERQGFFEITKMTV
+906 WERQGFFEVDKMTI

-935 FVICKTPMAVS
+935 FVVCKTPMAVS
-946 ITKRTLVGFR
+946 ITKRTLTGFR
-956 AVNRINARYYPDL
+956 DVKQVNARYYADL
-969 VNTLKT
+969 VETLKT
-975 NPESFANDVVKGQS
+975 NPESFTKDVVRGQY
-989 FWHNKNVEKEMKF
+989 FWHNKNAEKEMKF

-1009 PYQVMDGGNANSATP
+1009 PYQVMGGSGGTNDAPIFQEFAKA
-1024 VYHLFVNASKQILP
+1024 ASKLSP
-1038 KYISLIMP
+1038 SYITLIMP
-1046 SRWLNGGRGL
+1046 SKWFSGGRENLLGSFRRDML
-1056 DAFRETMLHD
+1056 TGGHIRKMVAFTNSND
-1066 DRISHLF
+1066 IF
-1073 DFFDASECF
+1073 PT
-1082 NNVEIK
+1082 VEIK
-1088 GGICYFLL
+1088 GGICY
-1096 DFSYH
+1096 Y
-1101 GKCNISTHHL
+1101 
-1111 GRIFKTYRP
+1111 
-1120 LLEEGVDTYIRSEE
+1120 LEEGQYNGVCDYVMVQNGKSISAMRDLNEHDIFIRDTQLANIINKVQARAKKDGVGMVEDIVSSDTPFGIPSNPKVSSKNPIDVSPTRNQEYNVELLYIDHLTRTIEYVRE
-1134 QVSVLYKVRDKQE
+1134 KDIVKNANDIQYPKV
-1147 KSFCEWLS
+1147 F
-1155 AGRFYGFHTKVD
+1155 
-1167 WFDNGLNGTI
+1167 
-1177 QSADGQ
+1177 
-1183 DTYPITSRPISPD
+1183 
-1196 DVKIYIHG
+1196 
-1204 GECWIKRSDIPK
+1204 IPK
-1216 NSNVAN
+1216 AGGT
-1222 EYKLLLP
+1222 
-1229 RSGNPNSIIIG
+1229 GNDSKVLGTPTIG
-1240 KPKISEPGSCNSNT
+1240 KPGSVCSQTFLYAKFETEVEANNFIS
-1254 YVLVRPTDGGL
+1254 YL
-1265 TKEMADNVIAYIK
+1265 K
-1278 TRFFRFMVA
+1278 TRFLRILVSA
-1287 TKTSTQSMSLPAYS
+1287 IKTTQDAMSGVYH
-1301 FVPLQDFTEPWTDA
+1301 FVPLQDFSEPWTDE
-1315 KLYEKYG
+1315 KLYAKYG
-1322 ITPEEQSYIES
+1322 ITPDEQAYIES
-1333 MISPME
+1333 LIKPME

>member
-15 FGIDDKMHEGC
+15 FGIDDKTHEGC

-36 DADLFSLAPG
+36 DADLFSLSPN
-46 CEALNKAAHKRI
+46 CEALNNAAHKRI
-58 SQYTQTAGIQYHLL
+58 SQYTQTAGIQYHLF
-72 HTELAIRTK
+72 HTELAMRTK

-105 DFNLGGGKASE
+105 NFNLGEGKASE
-116 WFVVDLKTAIAAIQ
+116 WFIVDLNTAIAAIK

-142 QITSRQTPIALRNE
+142 QITSGQTPIILRNE
-156 QRAAIEQTVSCFAEG
+156 QRAAIDQTKTRFAEG

-194 LSQANPKQY
+194 LSQAEPKQY

-225 IFFEVGTPYLY
+225 IFFEVATPYMY
-236 GSKTAGNSFPNLEAM
+236 GSKTSGNSFQNLEAK
-251 LKEDKGRRYV
+251 LKADKECRYV

-277 RFRKNDELFSA
+277 KFQKNDELFSA

-303 TDLGDKVLKALV
+303 TDLGDKVLKALI

-328 FNLFQKYKEDEI
+328 FNLFGKFKQDDI
-340 YTWSYVDEQREKA
+340 YTWSYVDEQREKEK
-353 RWEEEHVGDHNPY
+353 WEKEHEGDHNPY

-387 DSEISFNFHEF
+387 DSEYSFNFHEF
-398 FRTDDAGRFVHD
+398 FRTDDNGDFVHE
-410 EHVGRFLDMMCD
+410 EHVDRFLDMMCD
-422 PSADS
+422 PSEDS

-434 RYREYFRHTF
+434 RYQEYFRHTF

-451 EALALQRKLEHHP
+451 EALALQYKLEKHP
-464 IFRHFDVVNVAGD
+464 IFCNFDVVNVAGD
-477 GDPDDPGGEA
+477 GDPDDPKGEA

-494 IGGRATKDYTIT
+494 IIEKPKKDYTIT

-549 QIDGRQ
+549 QINGKQ

-574 QAAKT
+574 QAAKA
-579 PTRPGRQTDEHRQ
+579 PTRPGKQTEEHRQ

-650 DVEVK
+650 DVEIE
-655 EFETLKGII
+655 EFDELKGII

-671 PGRDIVVNDSGFDE
+671 SGKDIVINDSGFDE
-685 EKTAGDEQPQDKPK
+685 EETGGDDKPEK
-699 SQLTDEDKAARK
+699 KPKTPLTDEEKAARK
-711 ALKKQ
+711 EMKKKK
-716 QEMRK
+716 EMRK

-742 LKEGEEI
+742 LKDGEDI

-758 DPRSWEEFMPHGVT
+758 DPRSWEEFMPQGIT
-772 KQHFNSFKKYY
+772 KQHFNNFKKYY

-788 LEAGRQIRKRALRAD
+788 LEAGRQIRARARKAD
-803 HLPVKDR
+803 GLPVKER
-810 IRHIVEIFDS
+810 IRHIVEIFSS

-841 DTVGGYD
+841 DTIGGYD
-848 FYEPTHTEM
+848 FYEESHTEM
-857 LDEPRLVD
+857 LNEPRLVD
-865 RGSVTNKV
+865 RGSVTNRV
-873 FMGQDTRILELNSKS
+873 FMGPDTRILELNSKS

-895 AYGIWRERCRE
+895 AYSIWRERCRE
-906 WERQGFFEITKMTV
+906 WERQGFFEVDKMTI

-935 FVICKTPMAVS
+935 FVVCKTPMAVS
-946 ITKRTLVGFR
+946 ITKRTLTGFR
-956 AVNRINARYYPDL
+956 DVKQVNARYYADL
-969 VNTLKT
+969 VETLKT
-975 NPESFANDVVKGQS
+975 NPESFTKDVVRGQY
-989 FWHNKNVEKEMKF
+989 FWHNKNAEKEMKF

-1009 PYQVMDGGNANSATP
+1009 PYQVMDGGIGSSAVP
-1024 VYHLFVNASKQILP
+1024 VYHHFVNVANRIDPQ
-1038 KYISLIMP
+1038 YVSLIMP
-1046 SRWLNGGRGL
+1046 AKWYSGGRGL
-1056 DAFRETMLHD
+1056 DSFRQSMLS
-1066 DRISHLF
+1066 DRSISHLF
-1073 DFFDASECF
+1073 DFIDSHDCF
-1082 NNVEIK
+1082 TKVDIA
-1088 GGICYFLL
+1088 GGVCYFLRDKFYNGNCVVSTIRNGKTTVVTRNLNEL
-1096 DFSYH
+1096 DVFVRTKEELDILDKIKSNTESFMSDVVLAQKPFGLRTYETPLSEGDIVLRYNK
-1101 GKCNISTHHL
+1101 GKGLYLRKRIETNSNLIDKWKVITSCATNEHAGETDKNGRKRIISTL
-1111 GRIFKTYRP
+1111 EVLKPGEICTETYMVISTF
-1120 LLEEGVDTYIRSEE
+1120 ESEKE
-1134 QVSVLYKVRDKQE
+1134 
-1147 KSFCEWLS
+1147 
-1155 AGRFYGFHTKVD
+1155 A
-1167 WFDNGLNGTI
+1167 
-1177 QSADGQ
+1177 
-1183 DTYPITSRPISPD
+1183 
-1196 DVKIYIHG
+1196 
-1204 GECWIKRSDIPK
+1204 
-1216 NSNVAN
+1216 NS
-1222 EYKLLLP
+1222 
-1229 RSGNPNSIIIG
+1229 
-1240 KPKISEPGSCNSNT
+1240 C
-1254 YVLVRPTDGGL
+1254 
-1265 TKEMADNVIAYIK
+1265 IAYIK
-1278 TRFFRFMVA
+1278 TNLVRFMLAMV
-1287 TKTSTQSMSLPAYS
+1287 TTTQHLSKSNFQ
-1301 FVPLQDFTEPWTDA
+1301 FVPLQDFSEPWTDE
-1315 KLYEKYG
+1315 KLYAKYG
-1322 ITPEEQSYIES
+1322 ITPDEQAYIES
-1333 MISPME
+1333 LIKPME